1 MKGGESGALVRPLT
15 PTSASEGSESE
26 SWTQTVNPF
35 ADKGAVKPT
44 QQAGAA
50 QAPKAK
56 LLKVI
61 PSSEKKSPELLKAR
75 VDTYGDM
82 YKRAMDRAYTLKQS
96 VEGVDNELKNSKAY
110 VDSNPNDQN
119 AINSYNA
126 LISKRNEMAEM
137 ARMEIS
143 RADAWQKGIEKTQ
156 LEIDESLTASE
167 SISNS
172 ISNMATQIKGFLPA
186 SGLAISTLQNKIQQ
200 GAMYVA
206 GKLMGA
212 DDETASRVS
221 TELSQNLP
229 SAGILGTT
237 QKEARQFYTE
247 RLGELEKE
255 QKPTKSIIKTFEE
268 GDIAGLGAA
277 ILDGGSSVIS
287 SVITSAPTG
296 GVGIFTEM
304 MGRSVYDS
312 NNEKAKRLKI
322 SVDELYDRGLDEAAV
337 PLAIGAVSASLEKI
351 GLDGISK
358 AINKKIGSKALK
370 DVFEIILEGSKEAGT
385 EWLQTGAE
393 EYNKAIA
400 RGMNAEQAG
409 EAALSKMLSE
419 EGREAALK
427 GAAGSGVS
435 IATGRAAK
443 SLYSIAK
450 SNRDKLYQDLA
461 KVETLARERAN
472 PNLSSEALASIDRE
486 INNTTA
492 NMQKEVLDQLNRRA
506 NLTEENASLVEG
518 IEANVKTISDDIESK
533 KLLSE
538 DPSLSDDA
546 KIIIDLEIADLEAKR
561 LDLAAQSEEIIKN
574 NRPVTLTKNTS
585 PTNEKYGTINRNDG
599 KGVVDLTKEEYLREE
614 GKLAGVEEGVSEPL
628 KDAESV
634 AKSLEVALRKGGK
647 EDEDGFKY
655 YNEQKTFPIIDAFTD
670 KMNEDYQRDVF
681 ENEIKTPEQF
691 ISEAYLKAKADG
703 SNPKLVKAVEEQLNE
718 QEDVE
723 VVPTPAE
730 EVKGVVDAAP
740 FKEIKSK
747 ERVLDDLERKYGKR
761 FSNEETYHL
770 IQGTDGKF
778 YIKHEDRGKEI
789 KVYNFQNEEQA
800 IEFAKKQ
807 GIELL
812 TIAEKGV
819 GFTSENKAK
828 YDAELANL
836 EITNEQEDVD
846 IQQQVDEEKADDRAV
861 GDIAKEDNAYQES
874 RQITEEVSRENPDA
888 SILITPKGNDLNLT
902 ALYVGKENRGKGIG
916 SKVLESVKKQADKVG
931 KKVVL
936 DATNELDEET
946 DLERL
951 GKFYEANGFTKVG
964 DNKFEYN
971 PNKGDIA
978 KNGEAVSKEETPV
991 LRDVKEPK
999 AYAEAADAY
1008 KSTELGSSENA
1019 KNKKQALVEQA
1030 ETKEGKEF
1038 VESQVAQL
1046 KKNEDGTIT
1055 VFRSGTLQ
1063 DGHNPATTS
1072 RKMAET
1078 IASERKKQGLS
1089 SDIIE
1094 VKVNPSD
1101 ISVVVKGIE
1110 SEVFVKVDETNKER
1124 LDKNTVQKQKT
1135 KSELLTEKGEV
1146 QKELEKTK
1154 KALAD
1159 SEKAFNEGTY
1169 PFSENVFNDAN
1180 KKQKAKIKNLE
1191 WQLSKIN
1198 ESLLSKEQTPETQN
1212 DFQYVID
1219 KANKAGGGVKGS
1231 GTKKINLSDRETA
1244 ILNKTI
1250 EKLEAKAVANNGA
1263 SFDPNETINIQYE
1276 KINGKEQKINTYNV
1290 DGYSIKYRR
1299 RRNSFIEITTPQ
1311 GDLLIVSKQ
1320 YGKTEIAYLGKSET
1334 LPPKEQ
1340 TPKQKEDEQEKPTKE
1355 DGKPLPKGVQGLRTE
1370 GQAGKESAELRTE
1383 EEEVTPQA
1391 GSVGVEVARK
1401 AMSKEIDSQVSAKEN
1416 ELIEKQKRDIE
1427 KAKKDLE
1434 AINSGDKSVID
1445 EYVKK
1450 SGYKLVTKEVIAN
1463 NPKSE
1468 LLKKSEGKYYLSTG
1482 ASIQVKTAEQIAID
1496 GASKKA
1502 NSKPTGNKAGNN
1514 QYVDAY
1520 NAITKFSE
1528 GKITAEEAKSI
1539 IEKAGLKIP
1548 KAVEQS
1554 LKETP
1559 QAEEKVSGGL
1569 PQEEKTNLENIS
1581 KDAGVNF
1588 QEVRNVYNKYGDGKP
1603 LNEIT
1608 LEDYQKAE
1616 EKRQGGKEKEAVE
1629 EKEEASPKEKLF
1641 SKVRAYNNLSKR
1653 ERSDMFGNKLRSDI
1667 MSDAAA
1673 IKYTIRPTKSGNYIL
1688 IDDRGKQVR
1697 AIGIPRSKDVIQE
1710 EKRTKERRSRAK
1722 RELPLSIKHS
1732 VAQDIANGV
1741 KFNRKEL
1748 KDVTGW
1754 DDADIPFW
1762 LTVNEGGV
1770 SLEFYNVRFQEKG
1783 GFLVEDDMNFVS
1795 DVADAIRDFAFN
1807 KGRTAALEFIEKQQE
1822 IIENGGFTDAELQE
1836 QMEYYQAKL
1845 DEENFDYFAEYL
1857 SNLSDE
1863 EAQLLSDELRE
1874 AEKENDK
1881 LLINEILNENEDQRK
1896 TEQGE
1901 QDANIEALDIE
1912 REGKERE
1919 AKIAEIEENIKNLQ
1933 NSVAKKQ
1940 RQADKLSKE
1949 AQGDVFRG
1957 TKAQMFD
1964 AGEELR
1970 QLTKDI
1976 REQNAE
1982 IERQKEKLAELKE
1995 KQIQPS
2001 NQLKIQENAKKQQS
2015 GQMREQGVQDQPQRK
2030 GDSDMP
2036 IINEAELQDGETVEE
2051 EVEEEGLP
2059 KLTKEQQI
2067 EAERR
2072 SLNEPK
2078 NVSDLAKIFNKIL
2091 GLSPKES
2098 VMAARLFD
2106 VKAKNMSELLGITK
2120 DEYYQR
2126 YWFTGELSEKGNQ
2139 LNQIVG
2145 ENAQLAQD
2153 IRDNLQVARDMEAK
2167 GKDAKTIRLAT
2178 GWEKGAD
2185 GKWRYEIP
2193 DVELRGI
2200 VNLYDELTKERNDI
2214 IYNKAKGKT
2223 IAELKKENSP
2233 IVKKLVELENKFN
2246 ELNSNKEIPLGEIVS
2261 GEVLKAYP
2269 KLKDIKVIFG
2279 VDMGD
2284 GTRGSW
2290 IKNENTI
2297 YILESLNTLS
2307 YNSDSYST
2315 LIHEIQHA
2323 IQDIEGF
2330 AKGGNELTIAAEV
2343 QLIKDKIENAQK
2355 LRDVWQNTKAGTE
2368 QEKIASDEYNKAMDE
2383 VNWKKYNELSKY
2395 LPKNLQRDML
2405 SSFEGYQA
2413 IAGEVEA
2420 RNVQTRM
2427 GMTPEQ
2433 RRATTLQET
2442 EDVARDEQIVLF
2454 GEQEGGQPLFQDRRG
2469 AWSKIAASAK
2479 RIISMYDKARLDT
2492 AVHEILGHDFLD
2504 EIISLSATNKEF
2516 EQDLNTIIDEYI
2528 KSSGNKTSKATLLN
2542 ELKNFNVESNNQS
2555 VNARAIHEWFS
2566 RTAEGYFM
2574 GETNIKPDSKLAKMF
2589 EQFRQY
2595 LTDLFNTMTS
2605 RNYIIPSEPMKQI
2618 FRKAFGAE
2626 NFDFVNDYAEANI
2639 MEGKLDVLR
2648 ITENE
2653 IPQSRLDKF
2662 KKLREERKGL
2672 GQEEDV
2678 DIDELVDAARYLST
2692 DPTVNVFNVVD
2703 ELVSMYPQKEEYIRK
2718 HSKTFEKVFVAEG
2731 KKVRETAR
2739 SVYESEVVSP
2749 EMKQRAA
2756 TIEDLFSYTP
2766 EKLQEKMEDV
2776 ESLIAD
2782 YSIDD
2787 LMAFFATSNE
2797 IPFKEYP
2804 LFLAAMQK
2812 RISRAINELNNSNQ
2826 GQSAAKQKL
2835 LNYEMT
2841 IMDRYIAEG
2850 TATGQR
2856 LNYFKVLKN
2865 MSTDGKLRFF
2875 KRKFKEE
2882 SGNAVKEFQDLIS
2895 NLRKERDKAYKDN
2908 DYFLEENLSLEQR
2921 IEDLEAELAKERSTK
2936 AKNDKRKDRESL
2948 SQAKPP
2954 KRKISQS
2961 ELNDILKELGSAGL
2975 GQSLED
2981 LNAALKLGFYIIQD
2995 KPKTIEQFTK
3005 DWNKIT
3011 KQNKTQEELS
3021 QVYRDVRKYATENE
3035 GVDIDYFDSDAM
3047 IQSSIDSFNE
3057 RASQKKNL
3065 AKKELDSDIAKAEK
3079 EAMKTQMSE
3088 KDKEVKAKEAL
3099 KKREKEIRDNFLDS
3113 LSQDGLWQQYVKS
3126 VSGRILG
3133 NLGSKLGA
3141 KQSEKALLDE
3151 FTQLATNELNKAI
3164 DELMPKQ
3171 KGGKVAT
3178 PNYAQQLGDLIAN
3191 QEKLADIFDK
3201 AVKDFAEKNKGNAN
3215 AQSVLSK
3222 LNGLKNP
3229 FSEKLMENALEKEAQ
3244 NYAIK
3249 IGDLAFKYAGLR
3261 QNLKDQ
3267 IVAQIV
3273 AETGLTG
3280 QQATQLEQD
3289 LRAKFD
3295 NIIAETEQDTAG
3307 QLAKAILSNAKKEL
3321 GLGKKQQ
3328 DYVKELLGYLKNKA
3342 KDYYKTTNKQA
3353 LVDPFEQLKYAVE
3366 MLNDANGRKIWD
3378 DSKAELIAKI
3388 DSDKDLSQQ
3397 EKDDLKAYLDDYQNA
3412 IFDQLLSK
3420 NKLFNNVKKVLA
3432 EESPFVKK
3440 DGSVDW
3446 NGIIIQAKGNVEI
3459 AKQIILDSVADKLQG
3474 YSGSQVNSVI
3484 DAIGREYQRRIDEKR
3499 AEIIEK
3505 QLKDIS
3511 DKKVIF
3517 KKKIAT
3523 GFVQKLVEMENSGA
3537 LGDQRFE
3544 QALKEWIGFSDMTPD
3559 KWSRLRE
3566 LIVDAEEAPEGNE
3579 RDRAIENLSA
3589 YIKFNKIGK
3598 FAEIYASAY
3607 YAGLLARPTTIIK
3620 NSTGIIEPLLTLFY
3634 KFFTDRN
3641 YAKAMLQGLK
3651 RGDAADIWGGGL
3663 VQGGKLD
3670 EEVGNDG
3677 LPRVNML
3684 KQWRMQQKGIIPKLF
3699 ALGAKPLDLLSMADA
3714 LSQAM
3719 VERGAEYEFYARYL
3733 LEKNKEDIR
3742 NGVQGVVP
3750 ITEKEARR
3758 IAIKRLSD
3766 DAMLDWAFA
3775 QAEDEFASRKIV
3787 PSSARLNRR
3796 AYEIVSESLLPTSVR
3811 ELAQNL
3817 ALEESYKSKLI
3828 SFRGMTSQTRAQKR
3842 LETNYGVA
3850 TFIGSF
3856 AKGLVDLLAEGVGYV
3871 AGGATKVLPVTEA
3884 RRNQIRNSVERSIS
3898 MRVLPFARGIS
3909 NVVEKSLEK
3918 TPYGIV
3924 SGVIGATAEKL
3935 SYGKPKT
3942 IDEILQHQYMMNRNK
3957 AKIAKSATSMI
3968 IGSAIY
3974 YTLLSA
3980 SKEWDDEEEKE
3991 ERYYL
3996 PTGFYSAGETVRF
4009 GKNKIERYT
4018 LPVNCVVLYGRIIPL
4033 SLFGTVG
4040 IGSMITA
4047 QAYDNFLSKEKKK
4060 QGAVVDPDNPE
4071 SIKGFSSFVSSS
4083 GNAILNMSA
4092 MQSISE
4098 LQESVSSKGTMD
4110 FGDYASKLSVKS
4122 IALPIPFSGTANQI
4136 IQGAR
4141 YLSGDKTAQAAIG
4154 ADEKIYKELGLAGI
4168 VYNRPVLDW
4177 RGRPVNAVL
4186 QNQEGIASFVSMLDK
4201 RPLDKIDMYLLKE
4214 LEFNPVID
4222 KRLSENF
4229 ADLNMV
4235 GMSKDEYYDY
4245 TKNVGRTVNNYI
4257 EAYFDTIK
4265 NYQIPQDKIDELAAE
4280 GKNETDL
4287 KKQLKTIK
4295 KTFVSDFLNIAE
4307 QEHMLNYQFSKGII
4321 NGASYE
4327 AKFKANNDRL
4337 ENLIEKINDKGE

>member
-1 MKGGESGALVRPLT
+1 MAAPCKYYINGKTLSKEQFLDYVKTLSQDDIANVTPLMKKKVGEFSSSHFDEKNILVHIRHNTRTDSDGNKVLFLEEIQSDWGQKGKKEGFTGGEFTNEDTKRAKELNDKFDIEGLSQAEMTELTNLKRKEKGISLIPQAPFVTDTNAWTKLGLKVALKEAVKQ
-15 PTSASEGSESE
+15 G
-26 SWTQTVNPF
+26 
-35 ADKGAVKPT
+35 ADKIAWSTGT
-44 QQAGAA
+44 QQF
-50 QAPKAK
+50 
-56 LLKVI
+56 
-61 PSSEKKSPELLKAR
+61 
-75 VDTYGDM
+75 
-82 YKRAMDRAYTLKQS
+82 DRW
-96 VEGVDNELKNSKAY
+96 G
-110 VDSNPNDQN
+110 
-119 AINSYNA
+119 
-126 LISKRNEMAEM
+126 
-137 ARMEIS
+137 
-143 RADAWQKGIEKTQ
+143 
-156 LEIDESLTASE
+156 
-167 SISNS
+167 
-172 ISNMATQIKGFLPA
+172 
-186 SGLAISTLQNKIQQ
+186 
-200 GAMYVA
+200 
-206 GKLMGA
+206 
-212 DDETASRVS
+212 
-221 TELSQNLP
+221 
-229 SAGILGTT
+229 
-237 QKEARQFYTE
+237 
-247 RLGELEKE
+247 
-255 QKPTKSIIKTFEE
+255 
-268 GDIAGLGAA
+268 
-277 ILDGGSSVIS
+277 
-287 SVITSAPTG
+287 
-296 GVGIFTEM
+296 
-304 MGRSVYDS
+304 
-312 NNEKAKRLKI
+312 
-322 SVDELYDRGLDEAAV
+322 
-337 PLAIGAVSASLEKI
+337 
-351 GLDGISK
+351 
-358 AINKKIGSKALK
+358 
-370 DVFEIILEGSKEAGT
+370 
-385 EWLQTGAE
+385 
-393 EYNKAIA
+393 
-400 RGMNAEQAG
+400 
-409 EAALSKMLSE
+409 
-419 EGREAALK
+419 
-427 GAAGSGVS
+427 
-435 IATGRAAK
+435 
-443 SLYSIAK
+443 
-450 SNRDKLYQDLA
+450 
-461 KVETLARERAN
+461 
-472 PNLSSEALASIDRE
+472 
-486 INNTTA
+486 
-492 NMQKEVLDQLNRRA
+492 
-506 NLTEENASLVEG
+506 
-518 IEANVKTISDDIESK
+518 
-533 KLLSE
+533 
-538 DPSLSDDA
+538 
-546 KIIIDLEIADLEAKR
+546 
-561 LDLAAQSEEIIKN
+561 SEEISW
-574 NRPVTLTKNTS
+574 RKNTARTPQEES
-585 PTNEKYGTINRNDG
+585 RMKELGEKIVNYKDTNEERIEHEKLARKEGGFSLLINEQTSGATAFNGQESGNKDDVTIQTKDDLRKAIKRNLSRERNDAEIDKLTDRIWNRMQTEDRG
-599 KGVVDLTKEEYLREE
+599 TSLPRKEGMEAFYGVPSEN
-614 GKLAGVEEGVSEPL
+614 KLGIVGN
-628 KDAESV
+628 V
-634 AKSLEVALRKGGK
+634 AKSLFKQEPKTIELDIKDYDKFTVEVF
-647 EDEDGFKY
+647 DEDG
-655 YNEQKTFPIIDAFTD
+655 
-670 KMNEDYQRDVF
+670 
-681 ENEIKTPEQF
+681 
-691 ISEAYLKAKADG
+691 
-703 SNPKLVKAVEEQLNE
+703 
-718 QEDVE
+718 
-723 VVPTPAE
+723 
-730 EVKGVVDAAP
+730 
-740 FKEIKSK
+740 
-747 ERVLDDLERKYGKR
+747 
-761 FSNEETYHL
+761 
-770 IQGTDGKF
+770 
-778 YIKHEDRGKEI
+778 
-789 KVYNFQNEEQA
+789 
-800 IEFAKKQ
+800 
-807 GIELL
+807 
-812 TIAEKGV
+812 
-819 GFTSENKAK
+819 
-828 YDAELANL
+828 
-836 EITNEQEDVD
+836 
-846 IQQQVDEEKADDRAV
+846 DRAV
-861 GDIAKEDNAYQES
+861 W
-874 RQITEEVSRENPDA
+874 T
-888 SILITPKGNDLNLT
+888 
-902 ALYVGKENRGKGIG
+902 
-916 SKVLESVKKQADKVG
+916 
-931 KKVVL
+931 
-936 DATNELDEET
+936 
-946 DLERL
+946 
-951 GKFYEANGFTKVG
+951 F
-964 DNKFEYN
+964 DNK
-971 PNKGDIA
+971 D
-978 KNGEAVSKEETPV
+978 
-991 LRDVKEPK
+991 
-999 AYAEAADAY
+999 
-1008 KSTELGSSENA
+1008 
-1019 KNKKQALVEQA
+1019 
-1030 ETKEGKEF
+1030 
-1038 VESQVAQL
+1038 
-1046 KKNEDGTIT
+1046 
-1055 VFRSGTLQ
+1055 
-1063 DGHNPATTS
+1063 
-1072 RKMAET
+1072 
-1078 IASERKKQGLS
+1078 
-1089 SDIIE
+1089 
-1094 VKVNPSD
+1094 
-1101 ISVVVKGIE
+1101 
-1110 SEVFVKVDETNKER
+1110 
-1124 LDKNTVQKQKT
+1124 
-1135 KSELLTEKGEV
+1135 
-1146 QKELEKTK
+1146 
-1154 KALAD
+1154 
-1159 SEKAFNEGTY
+1159 
-1169 PFSENVFNDAN
+1169 
-1180 KKQKAKIKNLE
+1180 KAK
-1191 WQLSKIN
+1191 
-1198 ESLLSKEQTPETQN
+1198 
-1212 DFQYVID
+1212 
-1219 KANKAGGGVKGS
+1219 
-1231 GTKKINLSDRETA
+1231 
-1244 ILNKTI
+1244 
-1250 EKLEAKAVANNGA
+1250 
-1263 SFDPNETINIQYE
+1263 
-1276 KINGKEQKINTYNV
+1276 
-1290 DGYSIKYRR
+1290 
-1299 RRNSFIEITTPQ
+1299 
-1311 GDLLIVSKQ
+1311 
-1320 YGKTEIAYLGKSET
+1320 
-1334 LPPKEQ
+1334 
-1340 TPKQKEDEQEKPTKE
+1340 
-1355 DGKPLPKGVQGLRTE
+1355 
-1370 GQAGKESAELRTE
+1370 
-1383 EEEVTPQA
+1383 
-1391 GSVGVEVARK
+1391 
-1401 AMSKEIDSQVSAKEN
+1401 
-1416 ELIEKQKRDIE
+1416 
-1427 KAKKDLE
+1427 
-1434 AINSGDKSVID
+1434 
-1445 EYVKK
+1445 
-1450 SGYKLVTKEVIAN
+1450 
-1463 NPKSE
+1463 
-1468 LLKKSEGKYYLSTG
+1468 
-1482 ASIQVKTAEQIAID
+1482 
-1496 GASKKA
+1496 
-1502 NSKPTGNKAGNN
+1502 
-1514 QYVDAY
+1514 
-1520 NAITKFSE
+1520 
-1528 GKITAEEAKSI
+1528 
-1539 IEKAGLKIP
+1539 
-1548 KAVEQS
+1548 
-1554 LKETP
+1554 
-1559 QAEEKVSGGL
+1559 
-1569 PQEEKTNLENIS
+1569 
-1581 KDAGVNF
+1581 
-1588 QEVRNVYNKYGDGKP
+1588 
-1603 LNEIT
+1603 
-1608 LEDYQKAE
+1608 
-1616 EKRQGGKEKEAVE
+1616 
-1629 EKEEASPKEKLF
+1629 
-1641 SKVRAYNNLSKR
+1641 
-1653 ERSDMFGNKLRSDI
+1653 
-1667 MSDAAA
+1667 
-1673 IKYTIRPTKSGNYIL
+1673 
-1688 IDDRGKQVR
+1688 
-1697 AIGIPRSKDVIQE
+1697 
-1710 EKRTKERRSRAK
+1710 
-1722 RELPLSIKHS
+1722 
-1732 VAQDIANGV
+1732 
-1741 KFNRKEL
+1741 
-1748 KDVTGW
+1748 
-1754 DDADIPFW
+1754 
-1762 LTVNEGGV
+1762 
-1770 SLEFYNVRFQEKG
+1770 
-1783 GFLVEDDMNFVS
+1783 
-1795 DVADAIRDFAFN
+1795 DFA
-1807 KGRTAALEFIEKQQE
+1807 E
-1822 IIENGGFTDAELQE
+1822 
-1836 QMEYYQAKL
+1836 M
-1845 DEENFDYFAEYL
+1845 
-1857 SNLSDE
+1857 
-1863 EAQLLSDELRE
+1863 
-1874 AEKENDK
+1874 
-1881 LLINEILNENEDQRK
+1881 
-1896 TEQGE
+1896 
-1901 QDANIEALDIE
+1901 
-1912 REGKERE
+1912 
-1919 AKIAEIEENIKNLQ
+1919 
-1933 NSVAKKQ
+1933 
-1940 RQADKLSKE
+1940 
-1949 AQGDVFRG
+1949 
-1957 TKAQMFD
+1957 
-1964 AGEELR
+1964 
-1970 QLTKDI
+1970 
-1976 REQNAE
+1976 
-1982 IERQKEKLAELKE
+1982 
-1995 KQIQPS
+1995 
-2001 NQLKIQENAKKQQS
+2001 
-2015 GQMREQGVQDQPQRK
+2015 
-2030 GDSDMP
+2030 
-2036 IINEAELQDGETVEE
+2036 
-2051 EVEEEGLP
+2051 
-2059 KLTKEQQI
+2059 
-2067 EAERR
+2067 
-2072 SLNEPK
+2072 
-2078 NVSDLAKIFNKIL
+2078 
-2091 GLSPKES
+2091 
-2098 VMAARLFD
+2098 
-2106 VKAKNMSELLGITK
+2106 
-2120 DEYYQR
+2120 
-2126 YWFTGELSEKGNQ
+2126 
-2139 LNQIVG
+2139 
-2145 ENAQLAQD
+2145 
-2153 IRDNLQVARDMEAK
+2153 
-2167 GKDAKTIRLAT
+2167 
-2178 GWEKGAD
+2178 
-2185 GKWRYEIP
+2185 
-2193 DVELRGI
+2193 
-2200 VNLYDELTKERNDI
+2200 
-2214 IYNKAKGKT
+2214 
-2223 IAELKKENSP
+2223 
-2233 IVKKLVELENKFN
+2233 
-2246 ELNSNKEIPLGEIVS
+2246 
-2261 GEVLKAYP
+2261 
-2269 KLKDIKVIFG
+2269 
-2279 VDMGD
+2279 
-2284 GTRGSW
+2284 
-2290 IKNENTI
+2290 
-2297 YILESLNTLS
+2297 
-2307 YNSDSYST
+2307 
-2315 LIHEIQHA
+2315 
-2323 IQDIEGF
+2323 
-2330 AKGGNELTIAAEV
+2330 KGGNIV
-2343 QLIKDKIENAQK
+2343 PKKDKKQHSI
-2355 LRDVWQNTKAGTE
+2355 D
-2368 QEKIASDEYNKAMDE
+2368 I
-2383 VNWKKYNELSKY
+2383 
-2395 LPKNLQRDML
+2395 
-2405 SSFEGYQA
+2405 
-2413 IAGEVEA
+2413 
-2420 RNVQTRM
+2420 
-2427 GMTPEQ
+2427 TPELKAQ
-2433 RRATTLQET
+2433 
-2442 EDVARDEQIVLF
+2442 V
-2454 GEQEGGQPLFQDRRG
+2454 QEGLPLFQDRRG

-2739 SVYESEVVSP
+2739 SVYESDVVSP

-2961 ELNDILKELGSAGL
+2961 ELNDILKELGSTGL

-3171 KGGKVAT
+3171 KGGKAAT

-3215 AQSVLSK
+3215 AQSILSK

-3397 EKDDLKAYLDDYQNA
+3397 EKDDLKAYLNDYQNA

-3484 DAIGREYQRRIDEKR
+3484 DAIGREYQRRINEKR

-3856 AKGLVDLLAEGVGYV
+3856 AKGLVDLLAEGGGYV

-3884 RRNQIRNSVERSIS
+3884 RRNQIRNSVERAIS

-4071 SIKGFSSFVSSS
+4071 SIKGFSSFISSS

-4245 TKNVGRTVNNYI
+4245 TKKVGNTVNNYI
-4257 EAYFDTIK
+4257 AAYFDTIK

>member
-1 MKGGESGALVRPLT
+1 MADDKKKFVIANDEFDDIDATTKNVVITDSEFDDIDDSPKSPAPSMKGGESGALVRPLT
-15 PTSASEGSESE
+15 PTSASEGSKSE

-186 SGLAISTLQNKIQQ
+186 SGLAISTLQNKVMQ
-200 GAMYVA
+200 GAIYVS
-206 GKLMGA
+206 GKLMGY
-212 DDETASRVS
+212 DDETASRVG

-255 QKPTKSIIKTFEE
+255 QKPTKSIIKTFED
-268 GDIAGLGAA
+268 GDVAGLGAA
-277 ILDGGSSVIS
+277 ILDGGSSIIS

-304 MGRSVYDS
+304 MGRSVYDF

-351 GLDGISK
+351 GLEGISK
-358 AINKKIGSKALK
+358 AINKKIGSKAVK
-370 DVFEIILEGSKEAGT
+370 DIFEIVLEGSKEAGT

-400 RGMNAEQAG
+400 RGMNVEQAG

-443 SLYSIAK
+443 SLYGMAK

-574 NRPVTLTKNTS
+574 NRPVVLTKNTS
-585 PTNEKYGTINRNDG
+585 PTNEKYGTVNRNDG
-599 KGVVDLTKEEYLREE
+599 KGVVDLTKEEYDNELNKATPETVKKPITQEDIDNLKYELRYPETNELVRVPIKEALESNDKSSISSKVDTENKFSKQRIKSAEEHIEKSITGDNENTNEASIGGLDREGNLVIGDGRHRLLALQNKGIEYAFVEVSKDDAQVIKDKFATTPTETAGAVKAVPIAEE
-614 GKLAGVEEGVSEPL
+614 GFDYNRLFDAN
-628 KDAESV
+628 DAELNKATSN
-634 AKSLEVALRKGGK
+634 KEESDKALIEAER
-647 EDEDGFKY
+647 ESDY
-655 YNEQKTFPIIDAFTD
+655 QKTTFD
-670 KMNEDYQRDVF
+670 KRWAATY
-681 ENEIKTPEQF
+681 K
-691 ISEAYLKAKADG
+691 EAK
-703 SNPKLVKAVEEQLNE
+703 NKLVKQ
-718 QEDVE
+718 
-723 VVPTPAE
+723 
-730 EVKGVVDAAP
+730 
-740 FKEIKSK
+740 
-747 ERVLDDLERKYGKR
+747 
-761 FSNEETYHL
+761 
-770 IQGTDGKF
+770 
-778 YIKHEDRGKEI
+778 YID
-789 KVYNFQNEEQA
+789 
-800 IEFAKKQ
+800 AKKELETWSNKSYKSAGESSVFVGDEMEGQ
-807 GIELL
+807 NVKIDYINNKRKQNRITNAKSDMEMAISDLRAIGLTDIE
-812 TIAEKGV
+812 I
-819 GFTSENKAK
+819 
-828 YDAELANL
+828 D
-836 EITNEQEDVD
+836 EITNEQSSDVN
-846 IQQQVDEEKADDRAV
+846 IQQPMGESKVDDGAV
-861 GDIAKEDNAYQES
+861 GEVAKEE
-874 RQITEEVSRENPDA
+874 
-888 SILITPKGNDLNLT
+888 LPKGE
-902 ALYVGKENRGKGIG
+902 VG
-916 SKVLESVKKQADKVG
+916 SVGVG
-931 KKVVL
+931 
-936 DATNELDEET
+936 
-946 DLERL
+946 
-951 GKFYEANGFTKVG
+951 G
-964 DNKFEYN
+964 
-971 PNKGDIA
+971 
-978 KNGEAVSKEETPV
+978 
-991 LRDVKEPK
+991 DVKEPK
-999 AYAEAADAY
+999 SYAEATDAY
-1008 KSTELGSSENA
+1008 KATELGGSEDA

-1030 ETKEGKEF
+1030 ETEEGKKF
-1038 VESQVAQL
+1038 VESEVSKL
-1046 KKNEDGTIT
+1046 EKNDDGTIT

-1063 DGHNPATTS
+1063 EGHNPATTS
-1072 RKMAET
+1072 RKTAEI

-1089 SDIIE
+1089 SDIVE
-1094 VKVNPSD
+1094 VRVNPSD

-1110 SEVFVKVDETNKER
+1110 SEVFVKVDKNNKER
-1124 LDKNTVQKQKT
+1124 LQQNTTQKQKT
-1135 KSELLTEKGEV
+1135 KTELLAERDAL
-1146 QKELEKTK
+1146 QKELNETK
-1154 KALAD
+1154 ETND
-1159 SEKAFNEGTY
+1159 RINKAFNDGTFK
-1169 PFSENVFNDAN
+1169 FSENVFKDADR
-1180 KKQKAKIKNLE
+1180 KQKAKIKNLE
-1191 WQLSKIN
+1191 WQLSKI
-1198 ESLLSKEQTPETQN
+1198 
-1212 DFQYVID
+1212 
-1219 KANKAGGGVKGS
+1219 
-1231 GTKKINLSDRETA
+1231 
-1244 ILNKTI
+1244 
-1250 EKLEAKAVANNGA
+1250 
-1263 SFDPNETINIQYE
+1263 
-1276 KINGKEQKINTYNV
+1276 
-1290 DGYSIKYRR
+1290 
-1299 RRNSFIEITTPQ
+1299 
-1311 GDLLIVSKQ
+1311 
-1320 YGKTEIAYLGKSET
+1320 
-1334 LPPKEQ
+1334 
-1340 TPKQKEDEQEKPTKE
+1340 
-1355 DGKPLPKGVQGLRTE
+1355 
-1370 GQAGKESAELRTE
+1370 
-1383 EEEVTPQA
+1383 
-1391 GSVGVEVARK
+1391 
-1401 AMSKEIDSQVSAKEN
+1401 
-1416 ELIEKQKRDIE
+1416 
-1427 KAKKDLE
+1427 
-1434 AINSGDKSVID
+1434 
-1445 EYVKK
+1445 
-1450 SGYKLVTKEVIAN
+1450 
-1463 NPKSE
+1463 
-1468 LLKKSEGKYYLSTG
+1468 
-1482 ASIQVKTAEQIAID
+1482 
-1496 GASKKA
+1496 
-1502 NSKPTGNKAGNN
+1502 
-1514 QYVDAY
+1514 
-1520 NAITKFSE
+1520 
-1528 GKITAEEAKSI
+1528 
-1539 IEKAGLKIP
+1539 
-1548 KAVEQS
+1548 EQS

-1569 PQEEKTNLENIS
+1569 TQEEKVNLENIS

-1588 QEVRNVYNKYGDGKP
+1588 QEVRNVYNKYGEGKP

-1616 EKRQGGKEKEAVE
+1616 EKRQELLT
-1629 EKEEASPKEKLF
+1629 PK
-1641 SKVRAYNNLSKR
+1641 
-1653 ERSDMFGNKLRSDI
+1653 
-1667 MSDAAA
+1667 
-1673 IKYTIRPTKSGNYIL
+1673 
-1688 IDDRGKQVR
+1688 
-1697 AIGIPRSKDVIQE
+1697 
-1710 EKRTKERRSRAK
+1710 
-1722 RELPLSIKHS
+1722 
-1732 VAQDIANGV
+1732 
-1741 KFNRKEL
+1741 
-1748 KDVTGW
+1748 
-1754 DDADIPFW
+1754 
-1762 LTVNEGGV
+1762 
-1770 SLEFYNVRFQEKG
+1770 
-1783 GFLVEDDMNFVS
+1783 
-1795 DVADAIRDFAFN
+1795 
-1807 KGRTAALEFIEKQQE
+1807 
-1822 IIENGGFTDAELQE
+1822 QE
-1836 QMEYYQAKL
+1836 Q
-1845 DEENFDYFAEYL
+1845 D
-1857 SNLSDE
+1857 
-1863 EAQLLSDELRE
+1863 
-1874 AEKENDK
+1874 
-1881 LLINEILNENEDQRK
+1881 
-1896 TEQGE
+1896 
-1901 QDANIEALDIE
+1901 
-1912 REGKERE
+1912 
-1919 AKIAEIEENIKNLQ
+1919 
-1933 NSVAKKQ
+1933 
-1940 RQADKLSKE
+1940 
-1949 AQGDVFRG
+1949 
-1957 TKAQMFD
+1957 
-1964 AGEELR
+1964 
-1970 QLTKDI
+1970 
-1976 REQNAE
+1976 
-1982 IERQKEKLAELKE
+1982 
-1995 KQIQPS
+1995 
-2001 NQLKIQENAKKQQS
+2001 AKKQQS
-2015 GQMREQGVQDQPQRK
+2015 GQMREQGVQDQPQGK

-2036 IINEAELQDGETVEE
+2036 IINEAELQDGEAVEEEVTQEELNKQQDKETQVLLNGEAAKRRSAGKFIKDGVEYVRNKVDKGIRGIKGSVKFAEGVPNMPFTYKLVEAETLQPSHSQGVRNQMHFIPEAQPKRRNDEGSVAAEIGFANNPRFNELGENTNAYSGAPVVNERNEVVQGNNRSAGLKIGYDRGNKKYKNDLADNAEKFGFTREQVEGMKNPVLVREVAFSDEGAIEYGNYDAKDLETGGKRRIDPLALVKRIPLKEKARLAKLLFSGEGTLNSNIRANSKDVLAILNPFLNQAQRTTLLKDGEITSSGVEDIEALVQQFLFDNGDMALPELFENLPYRQREGIRKSLPFIFSAGVEADVIPEIQNAILALNQFQSTGIENFDTWLNQSDVFADNKTPRDIYTPQELAIARALNEAKTQSEIVDKFKSFSSAVQGTPETPANLIDEAKPAIEGQSKEEALKQIFNVKENESRQKENLRGGKKVDKQQEAPKQKPKEPTAE

-2078 NVSDLAKIFNKIL
+2078 NVSDLAKIFNKVL

-2126 YWFTGELSEKGNQ
+2126 YWFTGEQEGGLSQTEAYHGSPYKFDKFTTEKIGT
-2139 LNQIVG
+2139 G
-2145 ENAQLAQD
+2145 EGAQAFGWGLYFTDLEGIARGYAEELAKFVD
-2153 IRDNLQVARDMEAK
+2153 VEI
-2167 GKDAKTIRLAT
+2167 
-2178 GWEKGAD
+2178 D
-2185 GKWRYEIP
+2185 GKKVESDTLLGWISLLQEQYSGQKITKEDLSDKAIERAYEYGYITKS
-2193 DVELRGI
+2193 DYDLIKNAKEVNVRSI
-2200 VNLYDELTKERNDI
+2200 KNLYKVSLH
-2214 IYNKAKGKT
+2214 KGKT
-2223 IAELKKENSP
+2223 P
-2233 IVKKLVELENKFN
+2233 DQYTWLEWDKPASEKQKN
-2246 ELNSNKEIPLGEIVS
+2246 LIGDLISEIS
-2261 GEVLKAYP
+2261 GEGSVAKKATLKNRVLKSDTGSQLYREISSILGSDKSASLLLLDAGIDGVKYP
-2269 KLKDIKVIFG
+2269 AESIA
-2279 VDMGD
+2279 
-2284 GTRGSW
+2284 RGA
-2290 IKNENTI
+2290 T
-2297 YILESLNTLS
+2297 
-2307 YNSDSYST
+2307 SDT
-2315 LIHEIQHA
+2315 A
-2323 IQDIEGF
+2323 RGF
-2330 AKGGNELTIAAEV
+2330 NYV
-2343 QLIKDKIENAQK
+2343 VFDENA
-2355 LRDVWQNTKAGTE
+2355 VTIE
-2368 QEKIASDEYNKAMDE
+2368 
-2383 VNWKKYNELSKY
+2383 
-2395 LPKNLQRDML
+2395 
-2405 SSFEGYQA
+2405 
-2413 IAGEVEA
+2413 EA
-2420 RNVQTRM
+2420 KM
-2427 GMTPEQ
+2427 
-2433 RRATTLQET
+2433 
-2442 EDVARDEQIVLF
+2442 
-2454 GEQEGGQPLFQDRRG
+2454 FQDRRG

-2648 ITENE
+2648 IAENE

-2739 SVYESEVVSP
+2739 SVYESDVVSP

-2936 AKNDKRKDRESL
+2936 ARNDKRKDRESL

-2961 ELNDILKELGSAGL
+2961 ELNDILKELGSTGL

-3021 QVYRDVRKYATENE
+3021 EVYRDVRKYATENE

-3171 KGGKVAT
+3171 KGGKAAT

-3420 NKLFNNVKKVLA
+3420 NKLFNNVKKVLS

-3484 DAIGREYQRRIDEKR
+3484 DAIGREYQRRINEKR

-3511 DKKVIF
+3511 DKKIIF

-3544 QALKEWIGFSDMTPD
+3544 QALKDWIGFSDMTPD
-3559 KWSRLRE
+3559 KWNRLRE

-3634 KFFTDRN
+3634 KSFTDRN
-3641 YAKAMLQGLK
+3641 YARAMIQGLK

-3670 EEVGNDG
+3670 EETGNDG

-3684 KQWRMQQKGIIPKLF
+3684 KQWRRQEKGIIPKLF
-3699 ALGAKPLDLLSMADA
+3699 ALGAKPLDFLSMADA

-3856 AKGLVDLLAEGVGYV
+3856 AKGLVDLLAEGGGYV

-3924 SGVIGATAEKL
+3924 SGVIGATAEKF

-3980 SKEWDDEEEKE
+3980 SKEWDDEEEKEEKE

-4071 SIKGFSSFVSSS
+4071 SIKGFNSFVSSS

-4245 TKNVGRTVNNYI
+4245 TKKVGMTANNYI

-4265 NYQIPQDKIDELAAE
+4265 NYQIPQYKIDELAAE

-4321 NGASYE
+4321 KETYE

>member
-1 MKGGESGALVRPLT
+1 MADDKKKFVIANDEFDDIDTTTKNVVITDSEFDDIDDSPKPPAPSTKGGESGALVRPLT
-15 PTSASEGSESE
+15 PTSASEDSESE

-44 QQAGAA
+44 QQA
-50 QAPKAK
+50 QKAGVAETPLTK
-56 LLKVI
+56 KDKGVVI
-61 PSSEKKSPELLKAR
+61 PKTYTPTLQENIAKIEGMTMRAKFPEYSNIQKGAFDFKQASAESISKEEQAQKEQTLKRKEERRVQNLPNEIEALRKERADLLLDKSPEAKKKIAANEAVTKKMQQELNNLNNSKYESLKNLNQRAIKDIDLEVNEYLEEDPKLKDKIKAVGLTETETWDLAQKAIAKKIAPLEADLQMFKSEGT
-75 VDTYGDM
+75 VDAASAKINLANSLRNKQEKMTAIAGQMKSYETDYLNKTGFSGLNKELETTKKKLDS
-82 YKRAMDRAYTLKQS
+82 YEPYLKRANSEVKLHEKELTDLKTKLDSFSSLIKDNTFLGTAAQFEELRA
-96 VEGVDNELKNSKAY
+96 
-110 VDSNPNDQN
+110 
-119 AINSYNA
+119 
-126 LISKRNEMAEM
+126 
-137 ARMEIS
+137 
-143 RADAWQKGIEKTQ
+143 IEKEYNNTIQ
-156 LEIDESLTASE
+156 DLNNVYKNESLLGYEDAVNNY
-167 SISNS
+167 NS
-172 ISNMATQIKGFLPA
+172 LIAKKNNLV
-186 SGLAISTLQNKIQQ
+186 SGLK
-200 GAMYVA
+200 
-206 GKLMGA
+206 
-212 DDETASRVS
+212 S
-221 TELSQNLP
+221 TEYQKMANDLDALKLDYDMSYEDYSKYEEPKVKDRINQYFSTIQKIGEYDEKLKTTKGELSY
-229 SAGILGTT
+229 I
-237 QKEARQFYTE
+237 
-247 RLGELEKE
+247 GELEKAQE
-255 QKPTKSIIKTFEE
+255 KFNNTGVGGDFLDIGARAVNSILDASKKLVASPFRLAASFSDLAGKGSGTYHYSDWVADLIEGTGYEPLFLTKKTNNLYDAKSDKINLGFSP
-268 GDIAGLGAA
+268 ILGAVA
-277 ILDGGSSVIS
+277 DQ
-287 SVITSAPTG
+287 TG
-296 GVGIFTEM
+296 
-304 MGRSVYDS
+304 
-312 NNEKAKRLKI
+312 
-322 SVDELYDRGLDEAAV
+322 
-337 PLAIGAVSASLEKI
+337 
-351 GLDGISK
+351 
-358 AINKKIGSKALK
+358 
-370 DVFEIILEGSKEAGT
+370 IILTLALTGKYSNPVVQRAMTTAGMDLT
-385 EWLQTGAE
+385 
-393 EYNKAIA
+393 AIA
-400 RGMNAEQAG
+400 EVSESAKIATTIAPAFMISYGDNYKE
-409 EAALSKMLSE
+409 ALSKGFSVEGAMAFGGGLSLLEGLTETMLPDQDLVFGKDVKNQLLNRFIKDYS
-419 EGREAALK
+419 K
-427 GAAGSGVS
+427 GKKYAIKNLAQNFLYNAGS
-435 IATGRAAK
+435 
-443 SLYSIAK
+443 
-450 SNRDKLYQDLA
+450 
-461 KVETLARERAN
+461 
-472 PNLSSEALASIDRE
+472 E
-486 INNTTA
+486 I
-492 NMQKEVLDQLNRRA
+492 
-506 NLTEENASLVEG
+506 TEENIAALG
-518 IEANVKTISDDIESK
+518 KTIATSIGNLTSDDIEVEIPTINQTVTTAITSGLSGGGMGLFGSVSEQSQMYKLGVMNLANDFKTGKELLDKFKEKGKITDERYNKLISDAQKFQSVRGQIPNGLSGYKVMAIAEKMIAIRALSADMNDDKNNPINKINQKKISK
-533 KLLSE
+533 IQDE
-538 DPSLSDDA
+538 VEA
-546 KIIIDLEIADLEAKR
+546 IIDDENFDKRAEYELNLEAEN
-561 LDLAAQSEEIIKN
+561 LDKQQQEKPATAEGE
-574 NRPVTLTKNTS
+574 VVLTKNTS
-585 PTNEKYGTINRNDG
+585 PTNDKYGTINRNDG
-599 KGVVDLTKEEYLREE
+599 KGVVDLTKEEFEAEQAKMQPKVDEQVTPIAEGEQVPKTKEEIVAEIELKNE
-614 GKLAGVEEGVSEPL
+614 GKAEAPTKKSVTERLNINNPFYQKVEDALVKLGLIEKYNPETGTGDVVGGYAQQTSDGGFSAGKMLFSQDGSISYFDGDVKVSFDKNGNVISENT
-628 KDAESV
+628 KE
-634 AKSLEVALRKGGK
+634 AKQKAVSLEIESKKESIANLEKTRDSEAFKYKEVTETDVLGNKKKVKRLKTEQELKESTDKINAAIDKAKNEITELEKQNEKEPTKKEDGKPMSGGVQGVRIEGEGGK
-647 EDEDGFKY
+647 ESAELRP
-655 YNEQKTFPIIDAFTD
+655 E
-670 KMNEDYQRDVF
+670 EEEEV
-681 ENEIKTPEQF
+681 TPQEGS
-691 ISEAYLKAKADG
+691 ISEID
-703 SNPKLVKAVEEQLNE
+703 
-718 QEDVE
+718 
-723 VVPTPAE
+723 
-730 EVKGVVDAAP
+730 
-740 FKEIKSK
+740 I
-747 ERVLDDLERKYGKR
+747 ERKKDELERKYGKI
-761 FSNEETYHL
+761 FINEETYHL
-770 IQGTDGKF
+770 IRGTDGNY
-778 YIKHEDRGKEI
+778 YINHVDRGERI
-789 KVYNFQNEEQA
+789 KSYKFQTEEQA
-800 IEFAKKQ
+800 KKFAEKE

-812 TIAEKGV
+812 TIAQQGV

-828 YDAELANL
+828 YDAEIKLL
-836 EITNEQEDVD
+836 EQSI
-846 IQQQVDEEKADDRAV
+846 KATSTT
-861 GDIAKEDNAYQES
+861 Q
-874 RQITEEVSRENPDA
+874 
-888 SILITPKGNDLNLT
+888 
-902 ALYVGKENRGKGIG
+902 
-916 SKVLESVKKQADKVG
+916 
-931 KKVVL
+931 
-936 DATNELDEET
+936 
-946 DLERL
+946 
-951 GKFYEANGFTKVG
+951 
-964 DNKFEYN
+964 
-971 PNKGDIA
+971 
-978 KNGEAVSKEETPV
+978 KEE
-991 LRDVKEPK
+991 
-999 AYAEAADAY
+999 A
-1008 KSTELGSSENA
+1008 
-1019 KNKKQALVEQA
+1019 
-1030 ETKEGKEF
+1030 
-1038 VESQVAQL
+1038 
-1046 KKNEDGTIT
+1046 
-1055 VFRSGTLQ
+1055 
-1063 DGHNPATTS
+1063 
-1072 RKMAET
+1072 
-1078 IASERKKQGLS
+1078 
-1089 SDIIE
+1089 
-1094 VKVNPSD
+1094 
-1101 ISVVVKGIE
+1101 
-1110 SEVFVKVDETNKER
+1110 
-1124 LDKNTVQKQKT
+1124 
-1135 KSELLTEKGEV
+1135 
-1146 QKELEKTK
+1146 
-1154 KALAD
+1154 
-1159 SEKAFNEGTY
+1159 
-1169 PFSENVFNDAN
+1169 
-1180 KKQKAKIKNLE
+1180 
-1191 WQLSKIN
+1191 
-1198 ESLLSKEQTPETQN
+1198 
-1212 DFQYVID
+1212 
-1219 KANKAGGGVKGS
+1219 
-1231 GTKKINLSDRETA
+1231 
-1244 ILNKTI
+1244 
-1250 EKLEAKAVANNGA
+1250 
-1263 SFDPNETINIQYE
+1263 
-1276 KINGKEQKINTYNV
+1276 
-1290 DGYSIKYRR
+1290 
-1299 RRNSFIEITTPQ
+1299 
-1311 GDLLIVSKQ
+1311 
-1320 YGKTEIAYLGKSET
+1320 
-1334 LPPKEQ
+1334 
-1340 TPKQKEDEQEKPTKE
+1340 
-1355 DGKPLPKGVQGLRTE
+1355 
-1370 GQAGKESAELRTE
+1370 
-1383 EEEVTPQA
+1383 TPQA
-1391 GSVGVEVARK
+1391 GSVVGGEGELPILKQEPKIEKVKDIYELFDNKGNRIAYIRPTQL
-1401 AMSKEIDSQVSAKEN
+1401 SKDKELNTVSVKYVKSFQEGSGNAKKIYQKLLDELPSNILGIRFGDNVVDKKIKGIYKSLGAEEIN
-1416 ELIEKQKRDIE
+1416 GELIIK
-1427 KAKKDLE
+1427 
-1434 AINSGDKSVID
+1434 NPNYKS
-1445 EYVKK
+1445 
-1450 SGYKLVTKEVIAN
+1450 
-1463 NPKSE
+1463 
-1468 LLKKSEGKYYLSTG
+1468 
-1482 ASIQVKTAEQIAID
+1482 
-1496 GASKKA
+1496 
-1502 NSKPTGNKAGNN
+1502 
-1514 QYVDAY
+1514 
-1520 NAITKFSE
+1520 
-1528 GKITAEEAKSI
+1528 
-1539 IEKAGLKIP
+1539 
-1548 KAVEQS
+1548 EQS
-1554 LKETP
+1554 LQSTP
-1559 QAEEKVSGGL
+1559 TTEEEVSGGL
-1569 PQEEKTNLENIS
+1569 TQEEKVNLENIS

-1588 QEVRNVYNKYGDGKP
+1588 QEVRNVYNKYGEGKP

-1616 EKRQGGKEKEAVE
+1616 EKRQGGKEKEVVE
-1629 EKEEASPKEKLF
+1629 LKEEASPKEKLF

-1653 ERSDMFGNKLRSDI
+1653 ERSDMFGNKLRADI

-1697 AIGIPRSKDVIQE
+1697 AIGTPRSKDAIQE
-1710 EKRTKERRSRAK
+1710 EKRIKERRSRAK

-1881 LLINEILNENEDQRK
+1881 LLINEILNENENQRK

-1912 REGKERE
+1912 RESKERE

-1970 QLTKDI
+1970 QLTKDT

-2001 NQLKIQENAKKQQS
+2001 NQLKIEEDAVQKQAA
-2015 GQMREQGVQDQPQRK
+2015 GQVPIQPK
-2030 GDSDMP
+2030 EP
-2036 IINEAELQDGETVEE
+2036 TAE

-2126 YWFTGELSEKGNQ
+2126 YWFTGEQEGGLS
-2139 LNQIVG
+2139 QIIG
-2145 ENAQLAQD
+2145 EQGAARIENALPNLEKAKSMYGKEPNWK
-2153 IRDNLQVARDMEAK
+2153 IKRD
-2167 GKDAKTIRLAT
+2167 T
-2178 GWEKGAD
+2178 GWEKGID
-2185 GKWRYEIP
+2185 GKWRFEISP
-2193 DVELRGI
+2193 VSLRSDFI
-2200 VNLYDELTKERNDI
+2200 IDENSVWNHVNEADGNQVVFNLNEVADMSILEQLYPSLKNAEFVFTKMKSGDRGAI
-2214 IYNKAKGKT
+2214 IKTKDGKT
-2223 IAELKKENSP
+2223 IVYVNA
-2233 IVKKLVELENKFN
+2233 N
-2246 ELNSNKEIPLGEIVS
+2246 EF
-2261 GEVLKAYP
+2261 
-2269 KLKDIKVIFG
+2269 IK
-2279 VDMGD
+2279 D
-2284 GTRGSW
+2284 GTLDRDELR
-2290 IKNENTI
+2290 KTI
-2297 YILESLNTLS
+2297 V
-2307 YNSDSYST
+2307 
-2315 LIHEIQHA
+2315 HEVQHG
-2323 IQDIEGF
+2323 IQDIERF
-2330 AKGGNELTIAAEV
+2330 AQGTNLSAANKQVQNEIKEINDLLESGNINFYE
-2343 QLIKDKIENAQK
+2343 K
-2355 LRDVWQNTKAGTE
+2355 LKLL
-2368 QEKIASDEYNKAMDE
+2368 Y
-2383 VNWKKYNELSKY
+2383 KKRKLSKESKFGRY
-2395 LPKNLQRDML
+2395 LRT
-2405 SSFEGYQA
+2405 
-2413 IAGEVEA
+2413 AGEVEA
-2420 RNVQTRM
+2420 RNVVKRISFSDIS
-2427 GMTPEQ
+2427 
-2433 RRATTLQET
+2433 RAVNTLKET
-2442 EDVARDEQIVLF
+2442 EDIKRKNQIVITEDSLKSNSK
-2454 GEQEGGQPLFQDRRG
+2454 LFQGDRRG

-2528 KSSGNKTSKATLLN
+2528 KSSGNKTSKTTLLN

-2662 KKLREERKGL
+2662 KKLREAKRGL

-2692 DPTVNVFNVVD
+2692 DPTVNVFSVVD

-2787 LMAFFATSNE
+2787 LMAFFATNNE

-2995 KPKTIEQFTK
+2995 KPKTIEQFTR

-3151 FTQLATNELNKAI
+3151 FTELATKELNKAI

-3171 KGGKVAT
+3171 KGGKAAT

-3229 FSEKLMENALEKEAQ
+3229 FSEKLMENALENEAQ

-3261 QNLKDQ
+3261 QNLKGQ

-3484 DAIGREYQRRIDEKR
+3484 DAIGREYQRRINEKR

-3559 KWSRLRE
+3559 KWNRLRE

-3598 FAEIYASAY
+3598 FAEIYSSAY

-3634 KFFTDRN
+3634 KSFTDRN

-3684 KQWRMQQKGIIPKLF
+3684 KQWKMQQKGIIPKLF

-3742 NGVQGVVP
+3742 NGVQGVAP

-3828 SFRGMTSQTRAQKR
+3828 SFRGMTAQTRAQKR

-3856 AKGLVDLLAEGVGYV
+3856 TKGLVDLLAAGGGYV

-3884 RRNQIRNSVERSIS
+3884 RRNQIRNSVERAIS

-3909 NVVEKSLEK
+3909 NVVEKGLEK

-3996 PTGFYSAGETVRF
+3996 PTGFYSAGEAVRF
-4009 GKNKIERYT
+4009 GKDKIERYT

-4110 FGDYASKLSVKS
+4110 FGDYALKLSVKS

-4257 EAYFDTIK
+4257 EAYFDKIK
-4265 NYQIPQDKIDELAAE
+4265 DYQIPQDKIDELAAE
-4280 GKNETDL
+4280 GKNEADL

-4307 QEHMLNYQFSKGII
+4307 QEHMLNYQFKKGII
-4321 NGASYE
+4321 KESYE
-4327 AKFKANNDRL
+4327 AKVRANNDRL
-4337 ENLIEKINDKGE
+4337 KNLIEKINNKGE

>member
-1 MKGGESGALVRPLT
+1 MEDKNKVVPLDDMPSNLSGKVVDESDLPTSISSPKSPAPSMKGGESGALVRPLT

-143 RADAWQKGIEKTQ
+143 RADVWQKGIEKTQ

-186 SGLAISTLQNKIQQ
+186 SGLAISTLQNKVMQ
-200 GAMYVA
+200 GAIYA
-206 GKLMGA
+206 AEKLMGV
-212 DDETASRVS
+212 DDETASKVS
-221 TELSQNLP
+221 VLASQNLP

-304 MGRSVYDS
+304 MGRSVYDF

-351 GLDGISK
+351 GLEGISK
-358 AINKKIGSKALK
+358 AINKKIGSKAVK
-370 DVFEIILEGSKEAGT
+370 DIFEIVLEGSKEAGT

-400 RGMNAEQAG
+400 RGMNVDQAG

-561 LDLAAQSEEIIKN
+561 LDLTAQSEEIIKN
-574 NRPVTLTKNTS
+574 NRPVALTKNTS
-585 PTNEKYGTINRNDG
+585 PTSEKYGTINRNDG
-599 KGVVDLTKEEYLREE
+599 KGVVDLTKEEYEAEQAKMQPKVDEQVTPTAEGEQVPKTKEE
-614 GKLAGVEEGVSEPL
+614 IDAEIERLKKEKEKEIDKETPVKNENITVDFGGGVSVKYQVITYKDGSVKISTSGEKAKRYSELSNEAFKDYAKIDFEP
-628 KDAESV
+628 D
-634 AKSLEVALRKGGK
+634 AKSIIKTEVIK
-647 EDEDGFKY
+647 DDY
-655 YNEQKTFPIIDAFTD
+655 TD
-670 KMNEDYQRDVF
+670 KQSQ
-681 ENEIKTPEQF
+681 EIK
-691 ISEAYLKAKADG
+691 AAKE
-703 SNPKLVKAVEEQLNE
+703 K
-718 QEDVE
+718 
-723 VVPTPAE
+723 
-730 EVKGVVDAAP
+730 
-740 FKEIKSK
+740 
-747 ERVLDDLERKYGKR
+747 
-761 FSNEETYHL
+761 
-770 IQGTDGKF
+770 
-778 YIKHEDRGKEI
+778 
-789 KVYNFQNEEQA
+789 
-800 IEFAKKQ
+800 
-807 GIELL
+807 
-812 TIAEKGV
+812 TI
-819 GFTSENKAK
+819 NAK
-828 YDAELANL
+828 YDSQIAEL
-836 EITNEQEDVD
+836 
-846 IQQQVDEEKADDRAV
+846 
-861 GDIAKEDNAYQES
+861 
-874 RQITEEVSRENPDA
+874 
-888 SILITPKGNDLNLT
+888 
-902 ALYVGKENRGKGIG
+902 
-916 SKVLESVKKQADKVG
+916 KKQ
-931 KKVVL
+931 
-936 DATNELDEET
+936 NE
-946 DLERL
+946 
-951 GKFYEANGFTKVG
+951 
-964 DNKFEYN
+964 
-971 PNKGDIA
+971 
-978 KNGEAVSKEETPV
+978 
-991 LRDVKEPK
+991 KEP
-999 AYAEAADAY
+999 
-1008 KSTELGSSENA
+1008 
-1019 KNKKQALVEQA
+1019 
-1030 ETKEGKEF
+1030 TK
-1038 VESQVAQL
+1038 
-1046 KKNEDGTIT
+1046 
-1055 VFRSGTLQ
+1055 
-1063 DGHNPATTS
+1063 
-1072 RKMAET
+1072 
-1078 IASERKKQGLS
+1078 
-1089 SDIIE
+1089 
-1094 VKVNPSD
+1094 
-1101 ISVVVKGIE
+1101 
-1110 SEVFVKVDETNKER
+1110 
-1124 LDKNTVQKQKT
+1124 
-1135 KSELLTEKGEV
+1135 
-1146 QKELEKTK
+1146 
-1154 KALAD
+1154 
-1159 SEKAFNEGTY
+1159 
-1169 PFSENVFNDAN
+1169 
-1180 KKQKAKIKNLE
+1180 
-1191 WQLSKIN
+1191 
-1198 ESLLSKEQTPETQN
+1198 
-1212 DFQYVID
+1212 
-1219 KANKAGGGVKGS
+1219 
-1231 GTKKINLSDRETA
+1231 
-1244 ILNKTI
+1244 
-1250 EKLEAKAVANNGA
+1250 
-1263 SFDPNETINIQYE
+1263 
-1276 KINGKEQKINTYNV
+1276 
-1290 DGYSIKYRR
+1290 
-1299 RRNSFIEITTPQ
+1299 
-1311 GDLLIVSKQ
+1311 
-1320 YGKTEIAYLGKSET
+1320 
-1334 LPPKEQ
+1334 
-1340 TPKQKEDEQEKPTKE
+1340 KE
-1355 DGKPLPKGVQGLRTE
+1355 DGEPMSGGVQGLRTE
-1370 GQAGKESAELRTE
+1370 GQAGKESAELRAE

-1391 GSVGVEVARK
+1391 GSVGVGGDVE
-1401 AMSKEIDSQVSAKEN
+1401 SKKSEIEKLNNEIDSFDNEYNSLVDIVNKEDRRLN
-1416 ELIEKQKRDIE
+1416 
-1427 KAKKDLE
+1427 A
-1434 AINSGDKSVID
+1434 
-1445 EYVKK
+1445 
-1450 SGYKLVTKEVIAN
+1450 
-1463 NPKSE
+1463 PKSE
-1468 LLKKSEGKYYLSTG
+1468 NEIKLNELQDKINILRDKRDKIEQSLKETPQAGSVGELNVVDKTKDILDEVTDEKIGEKKYQDF
-1482 ASIQVKTAEQIAID
+1482 SIDFEDGGRAFGTIENGVANISGINAPKKEDSVIEPKRGTKTYERVIEKLKENGVKTIKVSLQSQDSQTAL
-1496 GASKKA
+1496 SKL
-1502 NSKPTGNKAGNN
+1502 
-1514 QYVDAY
+1514 V
-1520 NAITKFSE
+1520 
-1528 GKITAEEAKSI
+1528 
-1539 IEKAGLKIP
+1539 EKGILSNPRDMQGVSDSQFATTFDI
-1548 KAVEQS
+1548 QS

-1559 QAEEKVSGGL
+1559 QAEEEVSGGL
-1569 PQEEKTNLENIS
+1569 TQEEKTNLENIS

-1616 EKRQGGKEKEAVE
+1616 EKRQELLT
-1629 EKEEASPKEKLF
+1629 PK
-1641 SKVRAYNNLSKR
+1641 
-1653 ERSDMFGNKLRSDI
+1653 
-1667 MSDAAA
+1667 
-1673 IKYTIRPTKSGNYIL
+1673 
-1688 IDDRGKQVR
+1688 
-1697 AIGIPRSKDVIQE
+1697 QE
-1710 EKRTKERRSRAK
+1710 E
-1722 RELPLSIKHS
+1722 
-1732 VAQDIANGV
+1732 D
-1741 KFNRKEL
+1741 
-1748 KDVTGW
+1748 
-1754 DDADIPFW
+1754 
-1762 LTVNEGGV
+1762 
-1770 SLEFYNVRFQEKG
+1770 
-1783 GFLVEDDMNFVS
+1783 
-1795 DVADAIRDFAFN
+1795 
-1807 KGRTAALEFIEKQQE
+1807 
-1822 IIENGGFTDAELQE
+1822 
-1836 QMEYYQAKL
+1836 
-1845 DEENFDYFAEYL
+1845 
-1857 SNLSDE
+1857 
-1863 EAQLLSDELRE
+1863 
-1874 AEKENDK
+1874 
-1881 LLINEILNENEDQRK
+1881 
-1896 TEQGE
+1896 
-1901 QDANIEALDIE
+1901 
-1912 REGKERE
+1912 
-1919 AKIAEIEENIKNLQ
+1919 
-1933 NSVAKKQ
+1933 
-1940 RQADKLSKE
+1940 
-1949 AQGDVFRG
+1949 
-1957 TKAQMFD
+1957 
-1964 AGEELR
+1964 
-1970 QLTKDI
+1970 
-1976 REQNAE
+1976 
-1982 IERQKEKLAELKE
+1982 
-1995 KQIQPS
+1995 
-2001 NQLKIQENAKKQQS
+2001 AKKQQS

-2030 GDSDMP
+2030 GNSDMP
-2036 IINEAELQDGETVEE
+2036 IINEAELQDGEAVEEEVTQEELNKQQDKETQVLLNGEAAKRRSAGKFIKDGVEYVRNKVDKGIRGIKGSVKFAEGVPNMPFTYKLVEAETLQPSHSQGVRNQMHFIPEAQPKRRNDEGSIAAEMGFANNPRFNELGEDTAAYGGAPVVNERNEVVQGNNRSAGLKLGYKKGVKKYKNDLIANAEKFGFTREQVEGMKNPILVREVAFNDEGAIEYGNYDVKDLETGGKRRIDPLALVKRIPLKEKARLAKLLFSGEGTLNSNIRANSKDVLAILNPFLNQAQRTTLLKDGEITSSGVEDIEALVQQFLFDNGDMALPELFENLPYRQREGIRKSLPFIFSAGVEADVIPEIQNAILALNQFQSTGIENFDTWLNQSDVFADNKTPRDIYTPQELAIARALNEAKTQSEIVDKFKSFSSAVQGTPETPANLIDEAKPAIEGQSKEEALKQIFNVKENESRQKENLRGGKKVDKQQEAPKQKPKEPTAE

-2126 YWFTGELSEKGNQ
+2126 YWFTGEQEGGLSQMTLPDGRKVTVKSVSAEVANGFYSNTENALGQVKQEKMSGNQ
-2139 LNQIVG
+2139 WATQLLSRGANKEEMQFTG
-2145 ENAQLAQD
+2145 LEAFLKENAAKPISKADIQQFLKDNRIEIVEVVKQD
-2153 IRDNLQVARDMEAK
+2153 NAESYSMD
-2167 GKDAKTIRLAT
+2167 
-2178 GWEKGAD
+2178 
-2185 GKWRYEIP
+2185 RYEYFPQEVKEIA
-2193 DVELRGI
+2193 DEAGEDADAFEERLIAAGYEVDRDIDGSILSFNKRG
-2200 VNLYDELTKERNDI
+2200 E
-2214 IYNKAKGKT
+2214 
-2223 IAELKKENSP
+2223 
-2233 IVKKLVELENKFN
+2233 ENKFN
-2246 ELNSNKEIPLGEIVS
+2246 KATKFSQYQLEGEKENYK
-2261 GEVLKAYP
+2261 EVLVTMPSKETEEGLPEGY
-2269 KLKDIKVIFG
+2269 KIIKKE
-2279 VDMGD
+2279 D
-2284 GTRGSW
+2284 
-2290 IKNENTI
+2290 
-2297 YILESLNTLS
+2297 Y
-2307 YNSDSYST
+2307 
-2315 LIHEIQHA
+2315 
-2323 IQDIEGF
+2323 
-2330 AKGGNELTIAAEV
+2330 KGAWE
-2343 QLIKDKIENAQK
+2343 
-2355 LRDVWQNTKAGTE
+2355 GTE
-2368 QEKIASDEYNKAMDE
+2368 NFVIVDYDGYSVMQGKTEKEA
-2383 VNWKKYNELSKY
+2383 
-2395 LPKNLQRDML
+2395 L
-2405 SSFEGYQA
+2405 SSFNKLRKGTTPDKNAKFKSTHFSEPNILVHLRMNTRTDADGNKVLFLEEVQSDWGQTGKREGFTDTNFTEQDSKRIKELNNKFDTEGLSQQEMTELTNLKRKEKGISLTPTAPFVMDTNAWTKLGLKVALKEAVKQGADKIAWTTGEQQNDRYDLSKQADEITYSKYPDGTYQFSGNKNDDQIFNYQRIPENKLEDYVGKEVA
-2413 IAGEVEA
+2413 NKIINGEGDVMSYGNKEEGTYGELGKTLSGVDLKVGGKGMKGFYGSPTEGSLGIVGNVAKSLFKQEPKIININTGSLMNFEVARNTEDIKRLSKSGSYTFFEEGKPISRNRAYELIEKGELVEA
-2420 RNVQTRM
+2420 RFTGTATQYSIDI
-2427 GMTPEQ
+2427 TPELK
-2433 RRATTLQET
+2433 AE
-2442 EDVARDEQIVLF
+2442 VEQ
-2454 GEQEGGQPLFQDRRG
+2454 GQPLFQDRRG

-2492 AVHEILGHDFLD
+2492 VVHEILGHDFLD
-2504 EIISLSATNKEF
+2504 EIISLSATNKDF
-2516 EQDLNTIIDEYI
+2516 GQDLNTIIDEYI

-2662 KKLREERKGL
+2662 KKLREAKRGL

-2692 DPTVNVFNVVD
+2692 DPTVNVFSVVD

-2961 ELNDILKELGSAGL
+2961 ELNDILKELGSTGL

-3079 EAMKTQMSE
+3079 EA
-3088 KDKEVKAKEAL
+3088 KDKDDAP
-3099 KKREKEIRDNFLDS
+3099 S
-3113 LSQDGLWQQYVKS
+3113 
-3126 VSGRILG
+3126 
-3133 NLGSKLGA
+3133 
-3141 KQSEKALLDE
+3141 
-3151 FTQLATNELNKAI
+3151 
-3164 DELMPKQ
+3164 
-3171 KGGKVAT
+3171 
-3178 PNYAQQLGDLIAN
+3178 
-3191 QEKLADIFDK
+3191 
-3201 AVKDFAEKNKGNAN
+3201 
-3215 AQSVLSK
+3215 
-3222 LNGLKNP
+3222 
-3229 FSEKLMENALEKEAQ
+3229 
-3244 NYAIK
+3244 
-3249 IGDLAFKYAGLR
+3249 
-3261 QNLKDQ
+3261 
-3267 IVAQIV
+3267 
-3273 AETGLTG
+3273 
-3280 QQATQLEQD
+3280 
-3289 LRAKFD
+3289 
-3295 NIIAETEQDTAG
+3295 

-3397 EKDDLKAYLDDYQNA
+3397 EKDDLKAYLNDYQNA

-3432 EESPFVKK
+3432 EESTFVKK

-3484 DAIGREYQRRIDEKR
+3484 DAIGREYQRRINEKR

-3544 QALKEWIGFSDMTPD
+3544 QALKDWIGFSDMTPD

-3634 KFFTDRN
+3634 KSFTDRN

-3670 EEVGNDG
+3670 EETGNDG

-3699 ALGAKPLDLLSMADA
+3699 ALGAKPLDFLSMADA

-3750 ITEKEARR
+3750 ITEKEARK

-3856 AKGLVDLLAEGVGYV
+3856 AKGLVDLLAEGGGYV

-3884 RRNQIRNSVERSIS
+3884 RRNQIRNSVERAIS

-4060 QGAVVDPDNPE
+4060 QGAVIDPDNPE
-4071 SIKGFSSFVSSS
+4071 SIKGFNSFVSSS

-4154 ADEKIYKELGLAGI
+4154 ADEKIYKELGIAGI

-4245 TKNVGRTVNNYI
+4245 TKNVGMTANNYI

-4307 QEHMLNYQFSKGII
+4307 QKHMLNYQFSKGII

-4337 ENLIEKINDKGE
+4337 ENLIEKINDKGK

>member
-1 MKGGESGALVRPLT
+1 MAEKEKEEWGETVKVVATDNSDEWGETVVVDPKSPAPSMKGGESGALVRPLT

-200 GAMYVA
+200 GAMYVT
-206 GKLMGA
+206 GKLMGY

-268 GDIAGLGAA
+268 GDVAGLGAA

-304 MGRSVYDS
+304 MGRSVYDF

-337 PLAIGAVSASLEKI
+337 PLTIGAVSASLEKI

-358 AINKKIGSKALK
+358 AINKKIGSKAVK
-370 DVFEIILEGSKEAGT
+370 DIFEIVLEGSKEAGT

-443 SLYSIAK
+443 SLYSISK

-585 PTNEKYGTINRNDG
+585 PTDEKYGTINRNDG
-599 KGVVDLTKEEYLREE
+599 KGVVDLTKEEY
-614 GKLAGVEEGVSEPL
+614 
-628 KDAESV
+628 
-634 AKSLEVALRKGGK
+634 
-647 EDEDGFKY
+647 
-655 YNEQKTFPIIDAFTD
+655 
-670 KMNEDYQRDVF
+670 
-681 ENEIKTPEQF
+681 
-691 ISEAYLKAKADG
+691 EA
-703 SNPKLVKAVEEQLNE
+703 
-718 QEDVE
+718 
-723 VVPTPAE
+723 
-730 EVKGVVDAAP
+730 
-740 FKEIKSK
+740 
-747 ERVLDDLERKYGKR
+747 
-761 FSNEETYHL
+761 
-770 IQGTDGKF
+770 
-778 YIKHEDRGKEI
+778 
-789 KVYNFQNEEQA
+789 EQA
-800 IEFAKKQ
+800 
-807 GIELL
+807 
-812 TIAEKGV
+812 
-819 GFTSENKAK
+819 
-828 YDAELANL
+828 
-836 EITNEQEDVD
+836 
-846 IQQQVDEEKADDRAV
+846 
-861 GDIAKEDNAYQES
+861 
-874 RQITEEVSRENPDA
+874 
-888 SILITPKGNDLNLT
+888 
-902 ALYVGKENRGKGIG
+902 
-916 SKVLESVKKQADKVG
+916 
-931 KKVVL
+931 
-936 DATNELDEET
+936 
-946 DLERL
+946 
-951 GKFYEANGFTKVG
+951 
-964 DNKFEYN
+964 
-971 PNKGDIA
+971 
-978 KNGEAVSKEETPV
+978 
-991 LRDVKEPK
+991 
-999 AYAEAADAY
+999 
-1008 KSTELGSSENA
+1008 
-1019 KNKKQALVEQA
+1019 
-1030 ETKEGKEF
+1030 
-1038 VESQVAQL
+1038 
-1046 KKNEDGTIT
+1046 
-1055 VFRSGTLQ
+1055 
-1063 DGHNPATTS
+1063 
-1072 RKMAET
+1072 KM
-1078 IASERKKQGLS
+1078 Q
-1089 SDIIE
+1089 
-1094 VKVNPSD
+1094 P
-1101 ISVVVKGIE
+1101 
-1110 SEVFVKVDETNKER
+1110 KVDEQVAPTAQGEQ
-1124 LDKNTVQKQKT
+1124 VPKT
-1135 KSELLTEKGEV
+1135 K
-1146 QKELEKTK
+1146 
-1154 KALAD
+1154 
-1159 SEKAFNEGTY
+1159 
-1169 PFSENVFNDAN
+1169 
-1180 KKQKAKIKNLE
+1180 
-1191 WQLSKIN
+1191 
-1198 ESLLSKEQTPETQN
+1198 
-1212 DFQYVID
+1212 
-1219 KANKAGGGVKGS
+1219 
-1231 GTKKINLSDRETA
+1231 
-1244 ILNKTI
+1244 
-1250 EKLEAKAVANNGA
+1250 
-1263 SFDPNETINIQYE
+1263 
-1276 KINGKEQKINTYNV
+1276 
-1290 DGYSIKYRR
+1290 
-1299 RRNSFIEITTPQ
+1299 
-1311 GDLLIVSKQ
+1311 
-1320 YGKTEIAYLGKSET
+1320 
-1334 LPPKEQ
+1334 
-1340 TPKQKEDEQEKPTKE
+1340 
-1355 DGKPLPKGVQGLRTE
+1355 
-1370 GQAGKESAELRTE
+1370 
-1383 EEEVTPQA
+1383 EEVTPQA
-1391 GSVGVEVARK
+1391 GSVEAAPIENPKVAELEAARENAVKTSRDFSSALLQHLGITENSDNAGVAYLLPNKFKGSKIYKDNEQKINESLKSFGFNSVEDFDSIELIPTEYKGKVGLQISGQKSKTNQSFSFGNIDVKSNSTIQDLAIKSDQAYENFVKIEKSQSSDVNIQQPMGESKVDDGAVGDVAKEDGGKAGSVGVVEDAEYNDFIDKGKVSEARLNDIANKVKNQEPLSDREKEIFSDKTSEINKIIANQAGSVGVEGDVERIEIPRYFTFGELGGGKGKSGK
-1401 AMSKEIDSQVSAKEN
+1401 ALSSLEADKNNEIQEN
-1416 ELIEKQKRDIE
+1416 LKKQLQEGDKLIEPNGTVTYFRNGKVVKSDGSLYGMADIP
-1427 KAKKDLE
+1427 AFV
-1434 AINSGDKSVID
+1434 NG
-1445 EYVKK
+1445 
-1450 SGYKLVTKEVIAN
+1450 VTIER
-1463 NPKSE
+1463 
-1468 LLKKSEGKYYLSTG
+1468 
-1482 ASIQVKTAEQIAID
+1482 
-1496 GASKKA
+1496 SK
-1502 NSKPTGNKAGNN
+1502 
-1514 QYVDAY
+1514 
-1520 NAITKFSE
+1520 
-1528 GKITAEEAKSI
+1528 
-1539 IEKAGLKIP
+1539 
-1548 KAVEQS
+1548 QS

-1559 QAEEKVSGGL
+1559 TTEEKVSGGL
-1569 PQEEKTNLENIS
+1569 TQEEKTNLENIS

-2126 YWFTGELSEKGNQ
+2126 YWFTGEQEGGLSQMTLPDGRKVTVKSVSAEVVNGFYSNTENALGQVKQEKMSGNQ
-2139 LNQIVG
+2139 WATQLLSRGANKEEMQWTG
-2145 ENAQLAQD
+2145 LEAFLKENAAKPISKAD
-2153 IRDNLQVARDMEAK
+2153 IQQ
-2167 GKDAKTIRLAT
+2167 
-2178 GWEKGAD
+2178 
-2185 GKWRYEIP
+2185 
-2193 DVELRGI
+2193 
-2200 VNLYDELTKERNDI
+2200 
-2214 IYNKAKGKT
+2214 
-2223 IAELKKENSP
+2223 
-2233 IVKKLVELENKFN
+2233 F
-2246 ELNSNKEIPLGEIVS
+2246 
-2261 GEVLKAYP
+2261 
-2269 KLKDIKVIFG
+2269 LKDNRIQVVEVVK
-2279 VDMGD
+2279 
-2284 GTRGSW
+2284 
-2290 IKNENTI
+2290 
-2297 YILESLNTLS
+2297 
-2307 YNSDSYST
+2307 SD
-2315 LIHEIQHA
+2315 
-2323 IQDIEGF
+2323 
-2330 AKGGNELTIAAEV
+2330 
-2343 QLIKDKIENAQK
+2343 DKIENNYSIRQDD
-2355 LRDVWQNTKAGTE
+2355 DVFDVMKNGVYSKKSFGTIEEAEAYINSQEPEIKENTKFSQYQLEGEKKNYKEVLVTMPSKETEEGLPEGYKIIKKEDYKGAWEGTE
-2368 QEKIASDEYNKAMDE
+2368 NFVIVDYDGYSVMQGKTEKEA
-2383 VNWKKYNELSKY
+2383 
-2395 LPKNLQRDML
+2395 L
-2405 SSFEGYQA
+2405 SSFNKLRKGTTPDKNAKFKSTHFSEPNILVHLRMNTRTDAEGNKVLFLEEVQSDWGQKGKKEGFKEDRKNDWSIKKLENDKWDYEVTDPNGKKLKVSKAPNETEQDVLNRVSDNQARANFLNDKGVPTAPFVMDTNAWTKLGLKVALKEAVKQGADKIAWTTGEQQNERYDLSKQVDEITYSKYPDGTYQFSGSKNNNQIFNYQRIPESKLEDYVGKEVA
-2413 IAGEVEA
+2413 KKIIDGEGDVMSYGNKEEGTYGELGKTLSGVDLKVGGKGMKGFYGSPTEGSLGIVGNVAKSLFKQEPKTIELDIKDYDKFTVEVFDEDGDRA
-2420 RNVQTRM
+2420 VWTFDNKDKAKDFAEMKGGNIVPKKDKKQHSIDI
-2427 GMTPEQ
+2427 TPELKAQ
-2433 RRATTLQET
+2433 
-2442 EDVARDEQIVLF
+2442 V
-2454 GEQEGGQPLFQDRRG
+2454 QEGLPLFQDRRG

-2662 KKLREERKGL
+2662 KKLREAKRGL

-2739 SVYESEVVSP
+2739 SVYESDVVSP

-2936 AKNDKRKDRESL
+2936 VKNDKRKDRESL

-3047 IQSSIDSFNE
+3047 IQSSIDSFND

-3099 KKREKEIRDNFLDS
+3099 KKREKEIVSDFLNS
-3113 LSQDGLWQQYVKS
+3113 LGQDGLWQKYVQSNAGKI
-3126 VSGRILG
+3126 VG
-3133 NLGSKLGA
+3133 NLASKIGG
-3141 KQSEKALLDE
+3141 KPSEKALLDK
-3151 FTQLATNELNKAI
+3151 FITLATNEINSAINELTPNQKA
-3164 DELMPKQ
+3164 K
-3171 KGGKVAT
+3171 KTT
-3178 PNYAQQLGDLIAN
+3178 PNYAQQLGDLISN
-3191 QEKLADIFDK
+3191 QDKVAEVFDK
-3201 AVKDFAEKNKGNAN
+3201 AVKEFAEKYANDVN
-3215 AQSVLSK
+3215 AQALLSK

-3229 FSEKLMENALEKEAQ
+3229 FSEGLLGKALEAEAQ
-3244 NYAIK
+3244 KLKQK
-3249 IGDLAFKYAGLR
+3249 IGDYAFKYAGVKSIARR
-3261 QNLKDQ
+3261 QFVGEILKDSELQ
-3267 IVAQIV
+3267 G
-3273 AETGLTG
+3273 AEFD
-3280 QQATQLEQD
+3280 QLKQD
-3289 LRAKFD
+3289 LYDKF
-3295 NIIAETEQDTAG
+3295 NAIIAETETDVAG

-3634 KFFTDRN
+3634 KSFTDRN
-3641 YAKAMLQGLK
+3641 YARAMIQGLK

-3670 EEVGNDG
+3670 EETGNDG

-3684 KQWRMQQKGIIPKLF
+3684 KQWRRQEKGIIPKLF

-3750 ITEKEARR
+3750 ITEKEARK

-3856 AKGLVDLLAEGVGYV
+3856 AKGLVDLLAEGGGYV

-3884 RRNQIRNSVERSIS
+3884 RRNQIRNSVERAIS

-4229 ADLNMV
+4229 ADLNMI

-4245 TKNVGRTVNNYI
+4245 TKNVGMTANNYI

-4265 NYQIPQDKIDELAAE
+4265 NYQIPQYKIDELAAE

-4307 QEHMLNYQFSKGII
+4307 QKHMLNYQFSKGII
-4321 NGASYE
+4321 KETYE

-4337 ENLIEKINDKGE
+4337 ENLIEKINDKGK

>member
-1 MKGGESGALVRPLT
+1 MADDKKKQEPIVESEWVEPIVESEWSEPIVESEWSEPTSPKSPAPSTKGGESGALVRPLT
-15 PTSASEGSESE
+15 PTSASEGSELE
-26 SWTQTVNPF
+26 SWTQTINPF

-44 QQAGAA
+44 QQAGAT

-137 ARMEIS
+137 ARMEIA

-156 LEIDESLTASE
+156 LEIDDSLTASE

-186 SGLAISTLQNKIQQ
+186 SGLAISTLQNKMMQ
-200 GAMYVA
+200 GAIYVTE
-206 GKLMGA
+206 KLMGA
-212 DDETASRVS
+212 DDETASKVS
-221 TELSQNLP
+221 VLASQNLP

-237 QKEARQFYTE
+237 QKEASQFYTE

-268 GDIAGLGAA
+268 GDVAGLGAA
-277 ILDGGSSVIS
+277 ILDGGSSVLS

-304 MGRSVYDS
+304 MGRSVYDF

-358 AINKKIGSKALK
+358 AINKKIGSKAVK
-370 DVFEIILEGSKEAGT
+370 DIFEIVLEGSKEAGT

-400 RGMNAEQAG
+400 SGMNAEQAG
-409 EAALSKMLSE
+409 EVALSKMLSE

-443 SLYSIAK
+443 SLYGMAK

-472 PNLSSEALASIDRE
+472 PNLSSEALSSIDRE

-574 NRPVTLTKNTS
+574 NKPIELKKNTS
-585 PTNEKYGTINRNDG
+585 PTSDKYGTINRNDG
-599 KGVVDLTKEEYLREE
+599 KGVLDLTKEEFEAEQAKMQPKVDEQVTPTAE
-614 GKLAGVEEGVSEPL
+614 GERV
-628 KDAESV
+628 
-634 AKSLEVALRKGGK
+634 
-647 EDEDGFKY
+647 
-655 YNEQKTFPIIDAFTD
+655 
-670 KMNEDYQRDVF
+670 
-681 ENEIKTPEQF
+681 
-691 ISEAYLKAKADG
+691 
-703 SNPKLVKAVEEQLNE
+703 
-718 QEDVE
+718 
-723 VVPTPAE
+723 E
-730 EVKGVVDAAP
+730 EVKLAELPTKTIQAEVVEEKPTIITDEKEPTKKEDGEPMSRGVQGVRPEGQAGKESAELRPEEEEVAP
-740 FKEIKSK
+740 QEGSISEIDI
-747 ERVLDDLERKYGKR
+747 ERKKDELERKYGKIFR
-761 FSNEETYHL
+761 NEETYHL
-770 IQGTDGKF
+770 IRGTDGNY
-778 YIKHEDRGKEI
+778 YINHGDRGERI
-789 KVYNFQNEEQA
+789 KSYKFQTEEQA
-800 IEFAKKQ
+800 KKFAEKE

-812 TIAEKGV
+812 TIAQQGV

-828 YDAELANL
+828 YDAEIKLL
-836 EITNEQEDVD
+836 EQST
-846 IQQQVDEEKADDRAV
+846 KATSTTQ
-861 GDIAKEDNAYQES
+861 K
-874 RQITEEVSRENPDA
+874 EEVAPEEGFDYNK
-888 SILITPKGNDLNLT
+888 LF
-902 ALYVGKENRGKGIG
+902 
-916 SKVLESVKKQADKVG
+916 
-931 KKVVL
+931 
-936 DATNELDEET
+936 DEQQ
-946 DLERL
+946 
-951 GKFYEANGFTKVG
+951 N
-964 DNKFEYN
+964 
-971 PNKGDIA
+971 
-978 KNGEAVSKEETPV
+978 
-991 LRDVKEPK
+991 
-999 AYAEAADAY
+999 
-1008 KSTELGSSENA
+1008 
-1019 KNKKQALVEQA
+1019 
-1030 ETKEGKEF
+1030 ETKEQVEQKKQDAIDEERESDYQKSFFDKKWAKTYKEAKQKLIDQYNSAKATKEEWEAKKYKSAGGK
-1038 VESQVAQL
+1038 
-1046 KKNEDGTIT
+1046 T
-1055 VFRSGTLQ
+1055 VFVG
-1063 DGHNPATTS
+1063 G
-1072 RKMAET
+1072 
-1078 IASERKKQGLS
+1078 
-1089 SDIIE
+1089 
-1094 VKVNPSD
+1094 
-1101 ISVVVKGIE
+1101 
-1110 SEVFVKVDETNKER
+1110 
-1124 LDKNTVQKQKT
+1124 
-1135 KSELLTEKGEV
+1135 
-1146 QKELEKTK
+1146 ELE
-1154 KALAD
+1154 
-1159 SEKAFNEGTY
+1159 GQ
-1169 PFSENVFNDAN
+1169 NVRIDRIN
-1180 KKQKAKIKNLE
+1180 QKRKNNAIKNAQSEMDLAKKDLAALGLTDDE
-1191 WQLSKIN
+1191 IEQ
-1198 ESLLSKEQTPETQN
+1198 SLQS
-1212 DFQYVID
+1212 
-1219 KANKAGGGVKGS
+1219 
-1231 GTKKINLSDRETA
+1231 
-1244 ILNKTI
+1244 
-1250 EKLEAKAVANNGA
+1250 
-1263 SFDPNETINIQYE
+1263 
-1276 KINGKEQKINTYNV
+1276 
-1290 DGYSIKYRR
+1290 
-1299 RRNSFIEITTPQ
+1299 
-1311 GDLLIVSKQ
+1311 
-1320 YGKTEIAYLGKSET
+1320 
-1334 LPPKEQ
+1334 
-1340 TPKQKEDEQEKPTKE
+1340 
-1355 DGKPLPKGVQGLRTE
+1355 
-1370 GQAGKESAELRTE
+1370 
-1383 EEEVTPQA
+1383 TPQA
-1391 GSVGVEVARK
+1391 GSVVGASLRDVELKMRRPEKNEVIFVSVDALLQK
-1401 AMSKEIDSQVSAKEN
+1401 HAADQPSYDVQKEGNRIKGRV
-1416 ELIEKQKRDIE
+1416 E
-1427 KAKKDLE
+1427 KAKEFIKNYIKDQR
-1434 AINSGDKSVID
+1434 AINPKTGERMNTKVSFEPSVVDID
-1445 EYVKK
+1445 
-1450 SGYKLVTKEVIAN
+1450 AN
-1463 NPKSE
+1463 
-1468 LLKKSEGKYYLSTG
+1468 
-1482 ASIQVKTAEQIAID
+1482 
-1496 GASKKA
+1496 
-1502 NSKPTGNKAGNN
+1502 
-1514 QYVDAY
+1514 
-1520 NAITKFSE
+1520 
-1528 GKITAEEAKSI
+1528 GKISFEDGRHRVLAAKEMGLTEVP
-1539 IEKAGLKIP
+1539 IEVPKERV

-1554 LKETP
+1554 LQSTP
-1559 QAEEKVSGGL
+1559 QEGSVVSGEVVKDNKGQPLTLFHGTGKEFTDFDIEKTSGVTRYGKGVSFTDAKGIAIRYSLERQGLEDSQENDSKAIVKEANVSIKAPFDDRGKIDKDTPQAKKLIQILTERFGLNIGLVNNILDANIQSRNSAFQNISEAIFDKSTDKKTFMFKGDTEKTRAILEEAGYDSIIGEYEDATEYFIFNPKNILSKSLQSTPTAEEKVSGGL
-1569 PQEEKTNLENIS
+1569 TQEEKTNLENIS

-1588 QEVRNVYNKYGDGKP
+1588 QEVRNVYNKYGEGKP

-1616 EKRQGGKEKEAVE
+1616 EKRQELLT
-1629 EKEEASPKEKLF
+1629 PK
-1641 SKVRAYNNLSKR
+1641 
-1653 ERSDMFGNKLRSDI
+1653 
-1667 MSDAAA
+1667 
-1673 IKYTIRPTKSGNYIL
+1673 
-1688 IDDRGKQVR
+1688 
-1697 AIGIPRSKDVIQE
+1697 QE
-1710 EKRTKERRSRAK
+1710 E
-1722 RELPLSIKHS
+1722 
-1732 VAQDIANGV
+1732 D
-1741 KFNRKEL
+1741 
-1748 KDVTGW
+1748 
-1754 DDADIPFW
+1754 
-1762 LTVNEGGV
+1762 
-1770 SLEFYNVRFQEKG
+1770 
-1783 GFLVEDDMNFVS
+1783 
-1795 DVADAIRDFAFN
+1795 
-1807 KGRTAALEFIEKQQE
+1807 
-1822 IIENGGFTDAELQE
+1822 
-1836 QMEYYQAKL
+1836 
-1845 DEENFDYFAEYL
+1845 
-1857 SNLSDE
+1857 
-1863 EAQLLSDELRE
+1863 
-1874 AEKENDK
+1874 
-1881 LLINEILNENEDQRK
+1881 
-1896 TEQGE
+1896 
-1901 QDANIEALDIE
+1901 
-1912 REGKERE
+1912 
-1919 AKIAEIEENIKNLQ
+1919 
-1933 NSVAKKQ
+1933 
-1940 RQADKLSKE
+1940 
-1949 AQGDVFRG
+1949 
-1957 TKAQMFD
+1957 
-1964 AGEELR
+1964 
-1970 QLTKDI
+1970 
-1976 REQNAE
+1976 
-1982 IERQKEKLAELKE
+1982 
-1995 KQIQPS
+1995 
-2001 NQLKIQENAKKQQS
+2001 AKKQQS

-2036 IINEAELQDGETVEE
+2036 IINEAELQDGEAVEEEVTQEELNKQQDKETQVLLNGEAAKRRSAGKFIKDGVEYVRNKVDKGIRGIKGSVKFAEGVPNMPFTYKLVEAETLQPSHSQGVRNQMHFIPEAQPKRRNDEGSIAAEMGFANYPRFNELGEDTDAYGGAPIVNERNEVVQGNNRSAGLKLGYKKGVKKYKNALIANAEKFGFTREQVEGMKNPILVREIAFNDDGAIEHGNYDVKDLETGGKRRIDPLALVKRIPLKEKARLAKLLFSGEGTLNSNIRANSKDVLAILNPFLNQAQRTTLLKDGEITSSGVEDIEALVQQFLFDNGDMALPELFENLPYRQREGIRKSLPFIFSAGVEADVIPEIQNAILALNQFQSTGIENFDTWLNQSDVFADNKTPRDIYTPQELAIARALNEAKTQSEIVDKFKSFSSAVQGTPEIPANLIDEAKPAIEGQSKEEALKQIFNVKENESRQKENLRGGKKVDKQQEAPKQKPKEPTAE

-2126 YWFTGELSEKGNQ
+2126 YWFTGEQEGGLSQ
-2139 LNQIVG
+2139 MTLP
-2145 ENAQLAQD
+2145 
-2153 IRDNLQVARDMEAK
+2153 
-2167 GKDAKTIRLAT
+2167 
-2178 GWEKGAD
+2178 D
-2185 GKWRYEIP
+2185 GREVTVKRMSPE
-2193 DVELRGI
+2193 V
-2200 VNLYDELTKERNDI
+2200 VNGFY
-2214 IYNKAKGKT
+2214 
-2223 IAELKKENSP
+2223 SP
-2233 IVKKLVELENKFN
+2233 IE
-2246 ELNSNKEIPLGEIVS
+2246 
-2261 GEVLKAYP
+2261 
-2269 KLKDIKVIFG
+2269 
-2279 VDMGD
+2279 
-2284 GTRGSW
+2284 
-2290 IKNENTI
+2290 KNLME
-2297 YILESLNTLS
+2297 Y
-2307 YNSDSYST
+2307 
-2315 LIHEIQHA
+2315 
-2323 IQDIEGF
+2323 G
-2330 AKGGNELTIAAEV
+2330 
-2343 QLIKDKIENAQK
+2343 KDKIKAKDWLNVVGKGDEAVFTGVRAFLEGKDPNAMVSKQEILDYMK
-2355 LRDVWQNTKAGTE
+2355 DNRISVVEVVKGEDSQRTKE
-2368 QEKIASDEYNKAMDE
+2368 LLEKRNALFIKTGDIERSINA
-2383 VNWKKYNELSKY
+2383 ELSKGVNGVDINAVNY
-2395 LPKNLQRDML
+2395 LLQEKNKVQKEFEDADREFNLAKKDDTKFSQYQLEGEKENYKEVLVTLPSRVRFADKWAFYKSKGYDKEAFDALPDDKKQDLFIEFKAEDKKQRESSVADFKSTHFDEPNILVHLRMNTRTDADGNKVLFLEEVQSDWGQLGKKEGFTDTNFTEQDSKRIKELNNKFDAEGL
-2405 SSFEGYQA
+2405 SQQEMTELTNLKRKEKGISLIPTAPFVMDTNAWTKLGLKVALKEAVAQGADKIAWTTGTQQFDRWGTEKIDWIKTNKGWTINIQEQFRGTAFEGMNIDEKALSESGITITSKEDLKAA
-2413 IAGEVEA
+2413 IDRTLSREKNETE
-2420 RNVQTRM
+2420 RQKLTDRIWDRM
-2427 GMTPEQ
+2427 QKEDSGTSLPRKEGMESFYGTEGTKGIVGGVAEKLFGQKVGTVNLTLPPIKGFFEPKEPMIGSTQPSIDITPELKAQ
-2433 RRATTLQET
+2433 
-2442 EDVARDEQIVLF
+2442 V
-2454 GEQEGGQPLFQDRRG
+2454 QEGLPLFQDRRG

-2618 FRKAFGAE
+2618 FRKAFGTE

-2662 KKLREERKGL
+2662 KKLREAKRGL

-2692 DPTVNVFNVVD
+2692 DPTVNVFSVVD

-2739 SVYESEVVSP
+2739 SVYESDVVSP

-2787 LMAFFATSNE
+2787 LMAFFATNNE

-2812 RISRAINELNNSNQ
+2812 RISRAINELDNSNQ

-2995 KPKTIEQFTK
+2995 KPKTIEQFTR

-3079 EAMKTQMSE
+3079 EA
-3088 KDKEVKAKEAL
+3088 KDKDDAP
-3099 KKREKEIRDNFLDS
+3099 S
-3113 LSQDGLWQQYVKS
+3113 
-3126 VSGRILG
+3126 
-3133 NLGSKLGA
+3133 
-3141 KQSEKALLDE
+3141 
-3151 FTQLATNELNKAI
+3151 
-3164 DELMPKQ
+3164 
-3171 KGGKVAT
+3171 
-3178 PNYAQQLGDLIAN
+3178 
-3191 QEKLADIFDK
+3191 
-3201 AVKDFAEKNKGNAN
+3201 
-3215 AQSVLSK
+3215 
-3222 LNGLKNP
+3222 
-3229 FSEKLMENALEKEAQ
+3229 
-3244 NYAIK
+3244 
-3249 IGDLAFKYAGLR
+3249 
-3261 QNLKDQ
+3261 
-3267 IVAQIV
+3267 
-3273 AETGLTG
+3273 
-3280 QQATQLEQD
+3280 
-3289 LRAKFD
+3289 
-3295 NIIAETEQDTAG
+3295 

-3484 DAIGREYQRRIDEKR
+3484 DAIGREYQRRINEKR

-3559 KWSRLRE
+3559 KWNRLRE

-3634 KFFTDRN
+3634 KSFTDRN

-3684 KQWRMQQKGIIPKLF
+3684 KQWRMQEKGIIPKLF
-3699 ALGAKPLDLLSMADA
+3699 ALGARPLDLLSMADA

-3733 LEKNKEDIR
+3733 LEKNKEDIK
-3742 NGVQGVVP
+3742 NGVQGVAP

-3828 SFRGMTSQTRAQKR
+3828 SFRGMTAQTRAQKR

-3850 TFIGSF
+3850 TFLGSF
-3856 AKGLVDLLAEGVGYV
+3856 AKGLVDLLGEGGGYV
-3871 AGGATKVLPVTEA
+3871 AGATTKVLPVTEA
-3884 RRNQIRNSVERSIS
+3884 RRNQIRNSVERAIS

-3909 NVVEKSLEK
+3909 NVVEKGLEK

-3924 SGVIGATAEKL
+3924 SGVVGATAEKL

-4257 EAYFDTIK
+4257 EAYFDKIK
-4265 NYQIPQDKIDELAAE
+4265 DYQIPQDKIDELAAE
-4280 GKNETDL
+4280 GKKEADL
-4287 KKQLKTIK
+4287 KKQLNTIK

-4307 QEHMLNYQFSKGII
+4307 QEHMLNYQFKKGII
-4321 NGASYE
+4321 KEAYE

-4337 ENLIEKINDKGE
+4337 ENLIEKINNKGE

>member
-1 MKGGESGALVRPLT
+1 MTEKEKEEWGETVKVTATDNSDEWGETVVVDPKSKAPSMKGGESGALVRPLT

-585 PTNEKYGTINRNDG
+585 PTSEKYGTINRNDG
-599 KGVVDLTKEEYLREE
+599 KGVVDLTKEEYEAEQAKMQPKVDEQATPTAEGEQVPKTKEE
-614 GKLAGVEEGVSEPL
+614 IDAEIERLKKEKEKEIDKETPVKNENITVDFGGGVSVKYQVITYKDGSVKISTSGEKAKRYSELSNEAFKDYAKIDFEP
-628 KDAESV
+628 D
-634 AKSLEVALRKGGK
+634 AKSIIKTEVIK
-647 EDEDGFKY
+647 DDY
-655 YNEQKTFPIIDAFTD
+655 TD
-670 KMNEDYQRDVF
+670 KQSQ
-681 ENEIKTPEQF
+681 EIK
-691 ISEAYLKAKADG
+691 AAKE
-703 SNPKLVKAVEEQLNE
+703 K
-718 QEDVE
+718 
-723 VVPTPAE
+723 
-730 EVKGVVDAAP
+730 
-740 FKEIKSK
+740 
-747 ERVLDDLERKYGKR
+747 
-761 FSNEETYHL
+761 
-770 IQGTDGKF
+770 
-778 YIKHEDRGKEI
+778 
-789 KVYNFQNEEQA
+789 
-800 IEFAKKQ
+800 
-807 GIELL
+807 
-812 TIAEKGV
+812 TI
-819 GFTSENKAK
+819 NAK
-828 YDAELANL
+828 YDS
-836 EITNEQEDVD
+836 Q
-846 IQQQVDEEKADDRAV
+846 
-861 GDIAKEDNAYQES
+861 IA
-874 RQITEEVSRENPDA
+874 
-888 SILITPKGNDLNLT
+888 
-902 ALYVGKENRGKGIG
+902 
-916 SKVLESVKKQADKVG
+916 
-931 KKVVL
+931 
-936 DATNELDEET
+936 
-946 DLERL
+946 
-951 GKFYEANGFTKVG
+951 
-964 DNKFEYN
+964 
-971 PNKGDIA
+971 
-978 KNGEAVSKEETPV
+978 
-991 LRDVKEPK
+991 
-999 AYAEAADAY
+999 
-1008 KSTELGSSENA
+1008 
-1019 KNKKQALVEQA
+1019 
-1030 ETKEGKEF
+1030 
-1038 VESQVAQL
+1038 
-1046 KKNEDGTIT
+1046 
-1055 VFRSGTLQ
+1055 
-1063 DGHNPATTS
+1063 
-1072 RKMAET
+1072 
-1078 IASERKKQGLS
+1078 
-1089 SDIIE
+1089 
-1094 VKVNPSD
+1094 
-1101 ISVVVKGIE
+1101 
-1110 SEVFVKVDETNKER
+1110 
-1124 LDKNTVQKQKT
+1124 
-1135 KSELLTEKGEV
+1135 
-1146 QKELEKTK
+1146 ELEKQNEKEPTK
-1154 KALAD
+1154 
-1159 SEKAFNEGTY
+1159 
-1169 PFSENVFNDAN
+1169 
-1180 KKQKAKIKNLE
+1180 
-1191 WQLSKIN
+1191 
-1198 ESLLSKEQTPETQN
+1198 
-1212 DFQYVID
+1212 
-1219 KANKAGGGVKGS
+1219 
-1231 GTKKINLSDRETA
+1231 
-1244 ILNKTI
+1244 
-1250 EKLEAKAVANNGA
+1250 
-1263 SFDPNETINIQYE
+1263 
-1276 KINGKEQKINTYNV
+1276 
-1290 DGYSIKYRR
+1290 
-1299 RRNSFIEITTPQ
+1299 
-1311 GDLLIVSKQ
+1311 
-1320 YGKTEIAYLGKSET
+1320 
-1334 LPPKEQ
+1334 
-1340 TPKQKEDEQEKPTKE
+1340 KE
-1355 DGKPLPKGVQGLRTE
+1355 DGEPMSGGVQGLRTE

-1416 ELIEKQKRDIE
+1416 ELIEKQKQDIE

-1554 LKETP
+1554 LKATPQAGSVGVGGDKIKLDPDLANIDPILIAARNGDVAAQKQFEEMGLDWKQTTTYRFVGQSEVDVLLSNEKVESKRGMADAGIDVTSSPKVTTAATGEYRVTFKESFDKNNGLGKVRKKNEEDSNLERGRGYDINDVAKIERIDEKGNVVETIYDQSKAGSIVEVESAYGNFLLNEIDKRHKEKYNGENIKSALAKQFNETLADRGENRAISNLEDVYMNYVPEGVKPQAYQALRKNFEKEQSLKETP
-1559 QAEEKVSGGL
+1559 QAASVSVGGEVDLTTVEYKQRYPKTHEVVFVDPSKVLDRLTKDDPDYDVQNKKNQIGSRVQKAKDFILNYAKDKRWINPKTGVRSETTKAEFEPSIAQINNGKISFEDGRHRILAAKELGIGKVAIEVPKGQANQFKKDFEAAEQSLKETPTTEEKVSGGL
-1569 PQEEKTNLENIS
+1569 TQEEKTNLENIS

-2078 NVSDLAKIFNKIL
+2078 NVSDLAKIFNKVL

-2126 YWFTGELSEKGNQ
+2126 YWFTGEQEGGLSQMTLPDGRKVTVKSVSAEVVNGFYSNTENALGQVKQEKMSGNQ
-2139 LNQIVG
+2139 WATQLLSRGANKEEMQWTG
-2145 ENAQLAQD
+2145 LEAFLKENAAKPISKAD
-2153 IRDNLQVARDMEAK
+2153 IQQ
-2167 GKDAKTIRLAT
+2167 
-2178 GWEKGAD
+2178 
-2185 GKWRYEIP
+2185 
-2193 DVELRGI
+2193 
-2200 VNLYDELTKERNDI
+2200 
-2214 IYNKAKGKT
+2214 
-2223 IAELKKENSP
+2223 
-2233 IVKKLVELENKFN
+2233 F
-2246 ELNSNKEIPLGEIVS
+2246 
-2261 GEVLKAYP
+2261 
-2269 KLKDIKVIFG
+2269 LKDNRIQVVEVVK
-2279 VDMGD
+2279 
-2284 GTRGSW
+2284 
-2290 IKNENTI
+2290 
-2297 YILESLNTLS
+2297 
-2307 YNSDSYST
+2307 SD
-2315 LIHEIQHA
+2315 
-2323 IQDIEGF
+2323 
-2330 AKGGNELTIAAEV
+2330 
-2343 QLIKDKIENAQK
+2343 DKIENNYSIRQDD
-2355 LRDVWQNTKAGTE
+2355 DVFDVMKNGVYSKKSFGTIEEAEAYINSQEPEIKENTK
-2368 QEKIASDEYNKAMDE
+2368 
-2383 VNWKKYNELSKY
+2383 
-2395 LPKNLQRDML
+2395 
-2405 SSFEGYQA
+2405 
-2413 IAGEVEA
+2413 
-2420 RNVQTRM
+2420 
-2427 GMTPEQ
+2427 
-2433 RRATTLQET
+2433 
-2442 EDVARDEQIVLF
+2442 
-2454 GEQEGGQPLFQDRRG
+2454 
-2469 AWSKIAASAK
+2469 
-2479 RIISMYDKARLDT
+2479 
-2492 AVHEILGHDFLD
+2492 
-2504 EIISLSATNKEF
+2504 
-2516 EQDLNTIIDEYI
+2516 
-2528 KSSGNKTSKATLLN
+2528 
-2542 ELKNFNVESNNQS
+2542 
-2555 VNARAIHEWFS
+2555 FS
-2566 RTAEGYFM
+2566 
-2574 GETNIKPDSKLAKMF
+2574 
-2589 EQFRQY
+2589 QY
-2595 LTDLFNTMTS
+2595 
-2605 RNYIIPSEPMKQI
+2605 
-2618 FRKAFGAE
+2618 
-2626 NFDFVNDYAEANI
+2626 
-2639 MEGKLDVLR
+2639 
-2648 ITENE
+2648 
-2653 IPQSRLDKF
+2653 
-2662 KKLREERKGL
+2662 
-2672 GQEEDV
+2672 
-2678 DIDELVDAARYLST
+2678 
-2692 DPTVNVFNVVD
+2692 
-2703 ELVSMYPQKEEYIRK
+2703 
-2718 HSKTFEKVFVAEG
+2718 
-2731 KKVRETAR
+2731 
-2739 SVYESEVVSP
+2739 
-2749 EMKQRAA
+2749 
-2756 TIEDLFSYTP
+2756 
-2766 EKLQEKMEDV
+2766 
-2776 ESLIAD
+2776 
-2782 YSIDD
+2782 
-2787 LMAFFATSNE
+2787 
-2797 IPFKEYP
+2797 
-2804 LFLAAMQK
+2804 
-2812 RISRAINELNNSNQ
+2812 
-2826 GQSAAKQKL
+2826 
-2835 LNYEMT
+2835 
-2841 IMDRYIAEG
+2841 
-2850 TATGQR
+2850 
-2856 LNYFKVLKN
+2856 
-2865 MSTDGKLRFF
+2865 
-2875 KRKFKEE
+2875 
-2882 SGNAVKEFQDLIS
+2882 
-2895 NLRKERDKAYKDN
+2895 
-2908 DYFLEENLSLEQR
+2908 
-2921 IEDLEAELAKERSTK
+2921 
-2936 AKNDKRKDRESL
+2936 
-2948 SQAKPP
+2948 
-2954 KRKISQS
+2954 
-2961 ELNDILKELGSAGL
+2961 
-2975 GQSLED
+2975 
-2981 LNAALKLGFYIIQD
+2981 
-2995 KPKTIEQFTK
+2995 
-3005 DWNKIT
+3005 
-3011 KQNKTQEELS
+3011 
-3021 QVYRDVRKYATENE
+3021 
-3035 GVDIDYFDSDAM
+3035 
-3047 IQSSIDSFNE
+3047 
-3057 RASQKKNL
+3057 
-3065 AKKELDSDIAKAEK
+3065 
-3079 EAMKTQMSE
+3079 
-3088 KDKEVKAKEAL
+3088 
-3099 KKREKEIRDNFLDS
+3099 
-3113 LSQDGLWQQYVKS
+3113 
-3126 VSGRILG
+3126 
-3133 NLGSKLGA
+3133 
-3141 KQSEKALLDE
+3141 
-3151 FTQLATNELNKAI
+3151 
-3164 DELMPKQ
+3164 
-3171 KGGKVAT
+3171 
-3178 PNYAQQLGDLIAN
+3178 
-3191 QEKLADIFDK
+3191 
-3201 AVKDFAEKNKGNAN
+3201 
-3215 AQSVLSK
+3215 
-3222 LNGLKNP
+3222 
-3229 FSEKLMENALEKEAQ
+3229 
-3244 NYAIK
+3244 
-3249 IGDLAFKYAGLR
+3249 
-3261 QNLKDQ
+3261 
-3267 IVAQIV
+3267 
-3273 AETGLTG
+3273 
-3280 QQATQLEQD
+3280 QLE
-3289 LRAKFD
+3289 
-3295 NIIAETEQDTAG
+3295 G
-3307 QLAKAILSNAKKEL
+3307 
-3321 GLGKKQQ
+3321 
-3328 DYVKELLGYLKNKA
+3328 
-3342 KDYYKTTNKQA
+3342 
-3353 LVDPFEQLKYAVE
+3353 
-3366 MLNDANGRKIWD
+3366 
-3378 DSKAELIAKI
+3378 
-3388 DSDKDLSQQ
+3388 
-3397 EKDDLKAYLDDYQNA
+3397 
-3412 IFDQLLSK
+3412 
-3420 NKLFNNVKKVLA
+3420 
-3432 EESPFVKK
+3432 
-3440 DGSVDW
+3440 
-3446 NGIIIQAKGNVEI
+3446 
-3459 AKQIILDSVADKLQG
+3459 
-3474 YSGSQVNSVI
+3474 
-3484 DAIGREYQRRIDEKR
+3484 
-3499 AEIIEK
+3499 
-3505 QLKDIS
+3505 
-3511 DKKVIF
+3511 
-3517 KKKIAT
+3517 
-3523 GFVQKLVEMENSGA
+3523 
-3537 LGDQRFE
+3537 
-3544 QALKEWIGFSDMTPD
+3544 
-3559 KWSRLRE
+3559 
-3566 LIVDAEEAPEGNE
+3566 
-3579 RDRAIENLSA
+3579 
-3589 YIKFNKIGK
+3589 
-3598 FAEIYASAY
+3598 
-3607 YAGLLARPTTIIK
+3607 
-3620 NSTGIIEPLLTLFY
+3620 
-3634 KFFTDRN
+3634 
-3641 YAKAMLQGLK
+3641 
-3651 RGDAADIWGGGL
+3651 
-3663 VQGGKLD
+3663 
-3670 EEVGNDG
+3670 
-3677 LPRVNML
+3677 
-3684 KQWRMQQKGIIPKLF
+3684 
-3699 ALGAKPLDLLSMADA
+3699 
-3714 LSQAM
+3714 
-3719 VERGAEYEFYARYL
+3719 
-3733 LEKNKEDIR
+3733 
-3742 NGVQGVVP
+3742 
-3750 ITEKEARR
+3750 
-3758 IAIKRLSD
+3758 
-3766 DAMLDWAFA
+3766 
-3775 QAEDEFASRKIV
+3775 
-3787 PSSARLNRR
+3787 
-3796 AYEIVSESLLPTSVR
+3796 
-3811 ELAQNL
+3811 
-3817 ALEESYKSKLI
+3817 
-3828 SFRGMTSQTRAQKR
+3828 
-3842 LETNYGVA
+3842 
-3850 TFIGSF
+3850 
-3856 AKGLVDLLAEGVGYV
+3856 
-3871 AGGATKVLPVTEA
+3871 
-3884 RRNQIRNSVERSIS
+3884 
-3898 MRVLPFARGIS
+3898 
-3909 NVVEKSLEK
+3909 EKSN
-3918 TPYGIV
+3918 Y
-3924 SGVIGATAEKL
+3924 AEKL
-3935 SYGKPKT
+3935 VILPNK
-3942 IDEILQHQYMMNRNK
+3942 EIN
-3957 AKIAKSATSMI
+3957 IA
-3968 IGSAIY
+3968 
-3974 YTLLSA
+3974 
-3980 SKEWDDEEEKE
+3980 D
-3991 ERYYL
+3991 
-3996 PTGFYSAGETVRF
+3996 F
-4009 GKNKIERYT
+4009 
-4018 LPVNCVVLYGRIIPL
+4018 
-4033 SLFGTVG
+4033 
-4040 IGSMITA
+4040 
-4047 QAYDNFLSKEKKK
+4047 
-4060 QGAVVDPDNPE
+4060 VDT
-4071 SIKGFSSFVSSS
+4071 
-4083 GNAILNMSA
+4083 NA
-4092 MQSISE
+4092 
-4098 LQESVSSKGTMD
+4098 
-4110 FGDYASKLSVKS
+4110 DY
-4122 IALPIPFSGTANQI
+4122 I
-4136 IQGAR
+4136 
-4141 YLSGDKTAQAAIG
+4141 
-4154 ADEKIYKELGLAGI
+4154 
-4168 VYNRPVLDW
+4168 
-4177 RGRPVNAVL
+4177 
-4186 QNQEGIASFVSMLDK
+4186 
-4201 RPLDKIDMYLLKE
+4201 
-4214 LEFNPVID
+4214 
-4222 KRLSENF
+4222 
-4229 ADLNMV
+4229 
-4235 GMSKDEYYDY
+4235 
-4245 TKNVGRTVNNYI
+4245 I
-4257 EAYFDTIK
+4257 EAYK
-4265 NYQIPQDKIDELAAE
+4265 KS
-4280 GKNETDL
+4280 GKLVVEC
-4287 KKQLKTIK
+4287 
-4295 KTFVSDFLNIAE
+4295 
-4307 QEHMLNYQFSKGII
+4307 
-4321 NGASYE
+4321 
-4327 AKFKANNDRL
+4327 
-4337 ENLIEKINDKGE
+4337 